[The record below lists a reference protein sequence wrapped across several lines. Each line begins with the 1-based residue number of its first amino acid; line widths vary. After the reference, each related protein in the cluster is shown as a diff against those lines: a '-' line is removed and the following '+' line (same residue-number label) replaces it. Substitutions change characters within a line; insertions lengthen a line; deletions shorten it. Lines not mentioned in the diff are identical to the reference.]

1 MKKKFIAAL
10 LLVCM
15 LAGLIPA
22 ELSALAASQT
32 VYVTANTLPVYK
44 SYSTSSKVLGT
55 MSYGESMTLL
65 ATNSSWAYVKNSS
78 GSTGYCKLSGIG
90 TSNPNKYNEKIY
102 INSSG
107 VKVYK
112 KPDTSSSVMM
122 TLSKNSS
129 YTAVAKTSDN
139 EWARLK
145 NGSAYGYVQMKYI
158 STSKVSD
165 DAPTLPDLTAKTVYI
180 SANTLNAYK
189 SASTSS
195 SVLGVMSYGE
205 SMTLLATS
213 GDWAQIRNSSGA
225 VGYCKL
231 SGLTTTNPNN
241 LDVLVYVSSASAKVY
256 KKPTTSADVLTTA
269 KQNDSFTAVAVTSD
283 SAWAR
288 VRSGS
293 SYGYIRVSDLS
304 ASEIDPDDPDAPDA
318 PLDATVY
325 VASNTL
331 PVYASAS
338 TSAKLLGTMSFG
350 ESMTLV
356 ALHSETWAQ
365 VRNSSGT
372 VGYCRI
378 DGLTTENPNIL
389 NMIIYITETGA
400 KLYAKPTTSANV
412 LGTLKQNAK
421 YTAVTITLDG
431 QWLRLKNGSS
441 YGYLQTDYAST
452 EEVDNPDPGLTG
464 TVYISAN
471 TLVAYSSPS
480 TSSKNLGTMSYGESM
495 TLLDVDGSW
504 AKIQNSSGAVGYC
517 KLDGLTT
524 VNPNNLNAT
533 IYVTETGAKLY
544 AKPTTSANVLGAL
557 KQNAQY
563 TCVAVTTDNVWLR
576 LKNGSAYGYLLA
588 DFASTEKVED
598 APSVTG
604 TVYISA
610 NTLVAYSS
618 PSTSSKSLGTMS
630 YGESMLL
637 LGVDDGWAK
646 IQNSSGA
653 VGYCKY
659 GGLTTVNPNSLNLT
673 MYAQSNGVKLY
684 AKPLTTTTVS
694 KTVNLNDS
702 MTVVAVTEDGVW
714 ARVSLGSGKYAYV
727 QTKSIAESKLN
738 GDSGEITDI
747 SKKTV
752 YISATTLAVYAS
764 TSTSSASLGTMSF
777 GESLSCTGVN
787 STWARVVNSS
797 GTVGYCK
804 LSGLSDTNPNTYNV
818 TLYAQSSGVKVYS
831 KASTSSTVLST
842 LSLNAKVNGVAINE
856 DKSWIRLKNDS
867 GSYGYVQAS
876 DVATSPDSGSSSNA
890 TINKV
895 IALAKAQSGKPYVY
909 GTTGPNSFDC
919 SGFTYYVFKNAA
931 GVTLKRT
938 SESQGYDSAYA
949 KISAISDLKVGDL
962 VFFNTNSD
970 DADLCDHVGIY
981 LGSGSFIHASSAG
994 GKVITSSLNSGYY
1007 NRTYSWGRRVL

>member
-1 MKKKFIAAL
+1 MKRKFIAVL
-10 LLVCM
+10 LLVCV

-32 VYVTANTLPVYK
+32 VYVTAYTLPVYK
-44 SYSTSSKVLGT
+44 TYSTSSKVLGT

-65 ATNSSWAYVKNSS
+65 ATNSSWAYVKNSA
-78 GSTGYCKLSGIG
+78 GATGYCKLSGIG
-90 TSNPNKYNEKIY
+90 TSNPNKYSEKIY
-102 INSSG
+102 INSSN

-112 KPDTSSSVMM
+112 KPDTSSGVMM
-122 TLSKNSS
+122 TLSKNAS
-129 YTAVAKTSDN
+129 YTAVAKTPDN

-158 STSKVSD
+158 STSKVDD
-165 DAPTLPDLTAKTVYI
+165 DAPSTPDLTTKTVYI

-189 SASTSS
+189 SASSS
-195 SVLGVMSYGE
+195 SKVLGVMSYGE

-213 GDWAQIRNSSGA
+213 GDWAQIRNSANA

-231 SGLTTTNPNN
+231 SGLTATNPNN
-241 LDVLVYVSSASAKVY
+241 LDVRVYVSSASAKIY
-256 KKPTTSADVLTTA
+256 KKPSTSADVLTTV
-269 KQNDSFTAVAVTSD
+269 KLNDSFTAVAITAD

-288 VRSGS
+288 VKSGS
-293 SYGYIRVSDLS
+293 SYGYIQASKLS
-304 ASEIDPDDPDAPDA
+304 ASETEPEEPDEPDI
-318 PLDATVY
+318 PLV
-325 VASNTL
+325 S
-331 PVYASAS
+331 
-338 TSAKLLGTMSFG
+338 
-350 ESMTLV
+350 
-356 ALHSETWAQ
+356 
-365 VRNSSGT
+365 
-372 VGYCRI
+372 
-378 DGLTTENPNIL
+378 
-389 NMIIYITETGA
+389 
-400 KLYAKPTTSANV
+400 
-412 LGTLKQNAK
+412 
-421 YTAVTITLDG
+421 
-431 QWLRLKNGSS
+431 
-441 YGYLQTDYAST
+441 
-452 EEVDNPDPGLTG
+452 

-480 TSSKNLGTMSYGESM
+480 TSSKNLGTMSYGERM
-495 TLLDVDGSW
+495 TLLGVDGSW

-517 KLDGLTT
+517 KLDGLTIE
-524 VNPNNLNAT
+524 NPNSLNTT

-544 AKPTTSANVLGAL
+544 AKPTTSATVLGTL
-557 KQNAQY
+557 KQNAKY
-563 TCVAVTTDNVWLR
+563 TAVAMTTDKVWLR
-576 LKNGSAYGYLLA
+576 LKNGSSYGYLLT
-588 DFASTEKVED
+588 DYASTKEVD
-598 APSVTG
+598 DPAPGVTG

-659 GGLTTVNPNSLNLT
+659 GGLTNVNPNNLNLT

-684 AKPLTTTTVS
+684 AKPLTTATVR
-694 KTVNLNDS
+694 KTINQGDS
-702 MTVVAVTEDGVW
+702 VTVIAFTGDGAW
-714 ARVSLGSGKYAYV
+714 ARVNLGSGKYAYA
-727 QTKSIAESKLN
+727 QTKSISETKPD
-738 GDSGEITDI
+738 GDDSGITDI
-747 SKKTV
+747 KKKTV

-764 TSTSSASLGTMSF
+764 PSTSSASLGTMSF

-787 STWARVVNSS
+787 STWARVMNSS
-797 GTVGYCK
+797 GALGYCK

-831 KASTSSTVLST
+831 KASTSSTVLTT
-842 LSLNAKVNGVAINE
+842 LSLNTKVTGVAINA

-876 DVATSPDSGSSSNA
+876 SVATTPDSGSTDSA
-890 TINKV
+890 TVNKV

-931 GVTLKRT
+931 GITLKRT
-938 SESQGYDSAYA
+938 SESQGYDSSYT
-949 KISAISDLKVGDL
+949 KISAISNLKVGDL

>member
-1 MKKKFIAAL
+1 MKRKFIAVL
-10 LLVCM
+10 LLVCV

-44 SYSTSSKVLGT
+44 TYSTSSKVLGT

-65 ATNSSWAYVKNSS
+65 ATNSSWAYVKNSA
-78 GSTGYCKLSGIG
+78 GATGYCKLSGIG
-90 TSNPNKYNEKIY
+90 SSNPNKYSEKIY
-102 INSSG
+102 INSSN

-112 KPDTSSSVMM
+112 KPDTSSGVMM
-122 TLSKNSS
+122 TLSKNAS
-129 YTAVAKTSDN
+129 YTAVAKTPDN

-158 STSKVSD
+158 STSKVDD
-165 DAPTLPDLTAKTVYI
+165 DAPSTPDLTTKTVYI

-195 SVLGVMSYGE
+195 KVLGVMSYGE

-213 GDWAQIRNSSGA
+213 GDWAQIRNSANA

-231 SGLTTTNPNN
+231 SGLTATNPNN
-241 LDVLVYVSSASAKVY
+241 LDVRVYVSSASAKVY
-256 KKPTTSADVLTTA
+256 KKPSTSADVLTTV
-269 KQNDSFTAVAVTSD
+269 KLNDSFTAVAITAD

-288 VRSGS
+288 VKSGS
-293 SYGYIRVSDLS
+293 SYGYIQASKLS
-304 ASEIDPDDPDAPDA
+304 ASETEPEEPDEPDI
-318 PLDATVY
+318 PLV
-325 VASNTL
+325 S
-331 PVYASAS
+331 
-338 TSAKLLGTMSFG
+338 
-350 ESMTLV
+350 
-356 ALHSETWAQ
+356 
-365 VRNSSGT
+365 
-372 VGYCRI
+372 
-378 DGLTTENPNIL
+378 
-389 NMIIYITETGA
+389 
-400 KLYAKPTTSANV
+400 
-412 LGTLKQNAK
+412 
-421 YTAVTITLDG
+421 
-431 QWLRLKNGSS
+431 
-441 YGYLQTDYAST
+441 
-452 EEVDNPDPGLTG
+452 

-480 TSSKNLGTMSYGESM
+480 TSSKNLGTMSYGERM
-495 TLLDVDGSW
+495 TLLGVDGSW

-517 KLDGLTT
+517 KLDGLTIE
-524 VNPNNLNAT
+524 NPNSLNTT

-544 AKPTTSANVLGAL
+544 AKPTTSATVLGTL
-557 KQNAQY
+557 KQNAKY
-563 TCVAVTTDNVWLR
+563 TAVAMTTDKVWLR
-576 LKNGSAYGYLLA
+576 LKNGSSYGYLLT
-588 DFASTEKVED
+588 DYASTKEVD
-598 APSVTG
+598 DPAPGVTG

-659 GGLTTVNPNSLNLT
+659 GGLTNVNPNNLNLT

-684 AKPLTTTTVS
+684 AKPLTTATVR
-694 KTVNLNDS
+694 KTINQGDS
-702 MTVVAVTEDGVW
+702 VTVIAFTGDGAW
-714 ARVSLGSGKYAYV
+714 ARVNLGSGKYAYA
-727 QTKSIAESKLN
+727 QTKSISETKPD
-738 GDSGEITDI
+738 GDDSGITDI
-747 SKKTV
+747 KKKTV

-764 TSTSSASLGTMSF
+764 PSTSSASLGTMSF

-787 STWARVVNSS
+787 STWARVMNSS
-797 GTVGYCK
+797 GALGYCK

-831 KASTSSTVLST
+831 KASTSSTVLTT
-842 LSLNAKVNGVAINE
+842 LSLNTKVTGVAINA

-876 DVATSPDSGSSSNA
+876 SVATTPDSGSTDSA
-890 TINKV
+890 TVNKV

-931 GVTLKRT
+931 GITLKRT
-938 SESQGYDSAYA
+938 SESQGYDSSYT
-949 KISAISDLKVGDL
+949 KISAISNLKVGDL

>member
-1 MKKKFIAAL
+1 MKRKFIAVL
-10 LLVCM
+10 LLVCV

-44 SYSTSSKVLGT
+44 TYSTSSKVLGT

-65 ATNSSWAYVKNSS
+65 ATNSSWAYVKNSA
-78 GSTGYCKLSGIG
+78 GATGYCKLSGIG
-90 TSNPNKYNEKIY
+90 TSNPNKYSEKIY
-102 INSSG
+102 INSSN

-122 TLSKNSS
+122 TLSKNAS

-158 STSKVSD
+158 STSKVDD
-165 DAPTLPDLTAKTVYI
+165 DAPSTPDLTSKTVYI

-195 SVLGVMSYGE
+195 KVLGVMSYGE

-213 GDWAQIRNSSGA
+213 GDWAQIRNSANA

-231 SGLTTTNPNN
+231 SGLTATNPNN
-241 LDVLVYVSSASAKVY
+241 LDVRVYVSSASAKIY
-256 KKPTTSADVLTTA
+256 KKPSTSADVLTTV
-269 KQNDSFTAVAVTSD
+269 KLNDSFTAVAITAD

-288 VRSGS
+288 VKSGS
-293 SYGYIRVSDLS
+293 SYGYIQASKLS
-304 ASEIDPDDPDAPDA
+304 ASETEPEEPDEPDI
-318 PLDATVY
+318 PLV
-325 VASNTL
+325 S
-331 PVYASAS
+331 
-338 TSAKLLGTMSFG
+338 
-350 ESMTLV
+350 
-356 ALHSETWAQ
+356 
-365 VRNSSGT
+365 
-372 VGYCRI
+372 
-378 DGLTTENPNIL
+378 
-389 NMIIYITETGA
+389 
-400 KLYAKPTTSANV
+400 
-412 LGTLKQNAK
+412 
-421 YTAVTITLDG
+421 
-431 QWLRLKNGSS
+431 
-441 YGYLQTDYAST
+441 
-452 EEVDNPDPGLTG
+452 

-495 TLLDVDGSW
+495 TLLGVDGS
-504 AKIQNSSGAVGYC
+504 
-517 KLDGLTT
+517 
-524 VNPNNLNAT
+524 
-533 IYVTETGAKLY
+533 
-544 AKPTTSANVLGAL
+544 
-557 KQNAQY
+557 
-563 TCVAVTTDNVWLR
+563 
-576 LKNGSAYGYLLA
+576 
-588 DFASTEKVED
+588 
-598 APSVTG
+598 
-604 TVYISA
+604 
-610 NTLVAYSS
+610 
-618 PSTSSKSLGTMS
+618 
-630 YGESMLL
+630 
-637 LGVDDGWAK
+637 WAK

-659 GGLTTVNPNSLNLT
+659 GGLTNVNPNNLNLT

-684 AKPLTTTTVS
+684 AKPLTTATVR
-694 KTVNLNDS
+694 KTINQGDS
-702 MTVVAVTEDGVW
+702 VTVIAVTGDGAW
-714 ARVSLGSGKYAYV
+714 ARVNLGSGKYAYA
-727 QTKSIAESKLN
+727 QTKSISETKPD
-738 GDSGEITDI
+738 GDDSGITDI
-747 SKKTV
+747 KKKTV

-764 TSTSSASLGTMSF
+764 PSTSSASLGTMSF

-797 GTVGYCK
+797 GALGYCK

-831 KASTSSTVLST
+831 KASTSSTVLTT
-842 LSLNAKVNGVAINE
+842 LSLNTKVTGVAINA

-876 DVATSPDSGSSSNA
+876 SVATTPDSGSTDSA
-890 TINKV
+890 TVNKV

-931 GVTLKRT
+931 GITLKRT
-938 SESQGYDSAYA
+938 SESQGYDSSYT
-949 KISAISDLKVGDL
+949 KISAISNLKVGDL

>member
-1 MKKKFIAAL
+1 MKRKFIAVL
-10 LLVCM
+10 LLVCI
-15 LAGLIPA
+15 LAGMIPA

-32 VYVTANTLPVYK
+32 VYVTAYTLPVYK
-44 SYSTSSKVLGT
+44 TYSTSSKVLGT

-65 ATNSSWAYVKNSS
+65 ATNSSWAYVKNSA
-78 GSTGYCKLSGIG
+78 GATGYCKLSGIG
-90 TSNPNKYNEKIY
+90 SSNPNKYSEKIY
-102 INSSG
+102 INSSN

-112 KPDTSSSVMM
+112 KPDTSSGVMM
-122 TLSKNSS
+122 TLSKNAS

-158 STSKVSD
+158 STSKVDD
-165 DAPTLPDLTAKTVYI
+165 DAPSTPDLTTKTVYI

-195 SVLGVMSYGE
+195 KVLGVMSYGE

-213 GDWAQIRNSSGA
+213 GDWAQIRNSANA

-241 LDVLVYVSSASAKVY
+241 LDVRVYVSSASAKIY
-256 KKPTTSADVLTTA
+256 KKPSTSADVLTTV
-269 KQNDSFTAVAVTSD
+269 KLNDSFTVVAITAD

-288 VRSGS
+288 VKSGS
-293 SYGYIRVSDLS
+293 SYGYIQASKLS
-304 ASEIDPDDPDAPDA
+304 ASETEPEEPDEPDI
-318 PLDATVY
+318 PLV
-325 VASNTL
+325 S
-331 PVYASAS
+331 
-338 TSAKLLGTMSFG
+338 
-350 ESMTLV
+350 
-356 ALHSETWAQ
+356 
-365 VRNSSGT
+365 
-372 VGYCRI
+372 
-378 DGLTTENPNIL
+378 
-389 NMIIYITETGA
+389 
-400 KLYAKPTTSANV
+400 
-412 LGTLKQNAK
+412 
-421 YTAVTITLDG
+421 
-431 QWLRLKNGSS
+431 
-441 YGYLQTDYAST
+441 
-452 EEVDNPDPGLTG
+452 

-480 TSSKNLGTMSYGESM
+480 TSSKNLGTMSYGERM
-495 TLLDVDGSW
+495 TLLGVDGSW

-517 KLDGLTT
+517 KLEGLTIE
-524 VNPNNLNAT
+524 NPNSLNTT

-544 AKPTTSANVLGAL
+544 AKPTTSATVLGTL
-557 KQNAQY
+557 KQNAKY
-563 TCVAVTTDNVWLR
+563 TAVAMTTDKVWLR
-576 LKNGSAYGYLLA
+576 LKNGSSYGYLLT
-588 DFASTEKVED
+588 DYASTEEVD
-598 APSVTG
+598 DPAPGVTG

-653 VGYCKY
+653 VGYCKF
-659 GGLTTVNPNSLNLT
+659 GGLTNVNPNNLNLT

-684 AKPLTTTTVS
+684 AKPLTTATVR
-694 KTVNLNDS
+694 KTINQGDS
-702 MTVVAVTEDGVW
+702 VTVIAVTGDGAW
-714 ARVSLGSGKYAYV
+714 ARVNLGSGKYAYA
-727 QTKSIAESKLN
+727 QTKSISETKPD
-738 GDSGEITDI
+738 GDDSGITDI
-747 SKKTV
+747 KKKTV

-764 TSTSSASLGTMSF
+764 PSTSSASLGTMSF
-777 GESLSCTGVN
+777 GESLSCNGVN
-787 STWARVVNSS
+787 STWARVMNSS
-797 GTVGYCK
+797 GALGYCK

-831 KASTSSTVLST
+831 KASTSSTVLTT
-842 LSLNAKVNGVAINE
+842 LSLNTKVTGVAINA

-876 DVATSPDSGSSSNA
+876 SVATTPDSGSTDSA
-890 TINKV
+890 TVNKV

-931 GVTLKRT
+931 GITLKRT
-938 SESQGYDSAYA
+938 SESQGYDSSYT
-949 KISAISDLKVGDL
+949 KISAISNLKVGDL

>member
-1 MKKKFIAAL
+1 MKRKFIAVL
-10 LLVCM
+10 LLVCV

-32 VYVTANTLPVYK
+32 VYVTAYTLPVYK
-44 SYSTSSKVLGT
+44 TYSTSSKVLGT

-65 ATNSSWAYVKNSS
+65 ATNSSWGYVKNSA
-78 GSTGYCKLSGIG
+78 GATGYCKLSGIG
-90 TSNPNKYNEKIY
+90 SSNPNKYSEKIY
-102 INSSG
+102 INSSN

-112 KPDTSSSVMM
+112 KPDTSSGVMM
-122 TLSKNSS
+122 TLSKNAS
-129 YTAVAKTSDN
+129 YTAVAKTPDN

-158 STSKVSD
+158 STSKVDD
-165 DAPTLPDLTAKTVYI
+165 DAPSTPDLTTKTVYI

-189 SASTSS
+189 SASSS
-195 SVLGVMSYGE
+195 SKVLGVMSYGE

-213 GDWAQIRNSSGA
+213 GDWAQIRNSANA

-231 SGLTTTNPNN
+231 SGLTATNPNN
-241 LDVLVYVSSASAKVY
+241 LDVRVYVSSASAKVY
-256 KKPTTSADVLTTA
+256 KKPSTSADVLTTV
-269 KQNDSFTAVAVTSD
+269 KLNDSFTAVAITAD

-288 VRSGS
+288 VKSGS
-293 SYGYIRVSDLS
+293 SYGYIQASKLS
-304 ASEIDPDDPDAPDA
+304 ASETEPEEPDEPDI
-318 PLDATVY
+318 PLV
-325 VASNTL
+325 S
-331 PVYASAS
+331 
-338 TSAKLLGTMSFG
+338 
-350 ESMTLV
+350 
-356 ALHSETWAQ
+356 
-365 VRNSSGT
+365 
-372 VGYCRI
+372 
-378 DGLTTENPNIL
+378 
-389 NMIIYITETGA
+389 
-400 KLYAKPTTSANV
+400 
-412 LGTLKQNAK
+412 
-421 YTAVTITLDG
+421 
-431 QWLRLKNGSS
+431 
-441 YGYLQTDYAST
+441 
-452 EEVDNPDPGLTG
+452 

-480 TSSKNLGTMSYGESM
+480 TSSKNLGTMSYGERM
-495 TLLDVDGSW
+495 TLLGVDGSW

-517 KLDGLTT
+517 KLDGLTIE
-524 VNPNNLNAT
+524 NPNSLNTT

-544 AKPTTSANVLGAL
+544 AKPTTSATVLGTL
-557 KQNAQY
+557 KQNAKY
-563 TCVAVTTDNVWLR
+563 TAVAMTTDKVWLR
-576 LKNGSAYGYLLA
+576 LKNGSSYGYLLT
-588 DFASTEKVED
+588 DYASTKEVD
-598 APSVTG
+598 DPAPGVTG

-659 GGLTTVNPNSLNLT
+659 GGLTNVNPNNLNLT

-684 AKPLTTTTVS
+684 AKPLTTATVR
-694 KTVNLNDS
+694 KTINQGDS
-702 MTVVAVTEDGVW
+702 VTVIAVTGDGAW
-714 ARVSLGSGKYAYV
+714 ARVNLGSGKYAYA
-727 QTKSIAESKLN
+727 QTKSISETKPD
-738 GDSGEITDI
+738 GDDSGITDI
-747 SKKTV
+747 KKKTV

-764 TSTSSASLGTMSF
+764 PSTSSASLGTMSF

-787 STWARVVNSS
+787 STWARVMNSS
-797 GTVGYCK
+797 GALGYCK

-831 KASTSSTVLST
+831 KASTSSTVLTT
-842 LSLNAKVNGVAINE
+842 LSLNTKVTGVAINA

-876 DVATSPDSGSSSNA
+876 SVATTPDSGSTDSA
-890 TINKV
+890 TVNKV

-931 GVTLKRT
+931 GITLKRT
-938 SESQGYDSAYA
+938 SESQGYDSSYT
-949 KISAISDLKVGDL
+949 KISAISNLKVGDL

>member
-1 MKKKFIAAL
+1 MKRKFIAVL
-10 LLVCM
+10 LLVCV

-32 VYVTANTLPVYK
+32 VYVTAYTLPVYK
-44 SYSTSSKVLGT
+44 TYSTSSKVLGT

-65 ATNSSWAYVKNSS
+65 ATNSSWAYVKNSA
-78 GSTGYCKLSGIG
+78 GATGYCKLSGIG
-90 TSNPNKYNEKIY
+90 TSNPNKYSEKIY
-102 INSSG
+102 INSSN

-112 KPDTSSSVMM
+112 KPDTSSGVMM
-122 TLSKNSS
+122 TLSKNAS
-129 YTAVAKTSDN
+129 YTAVAKTPDN

-158 STSKVSD
+158 STSKVDD
-165 DAPTLPDLTAKTVYI
+165 DAPSTPDLTTKTVYI

-189 SASTSS
+189 SASSS
-195 SVLGVMSYGE
+195 SKVLGVMSYGE

-213 GDWAQIRNSSGA
+213 GDWAQIRNSANA

-231 SGLTTTNPNN
+231 SGLTATNPNN
-241 LDVLVYVSSASAKVY
+241 LDVRVYVSSASAKVY
-256 KKPTTSADVLTTA
+256 KKPSTSADVLTTV
-269 KQNDSFTAVAVTSD
+269 KLNDSFTAVAITAD

-288 VRSGS
+288 VKSGS
-293 SYGYIRVSDLS
+293 SYGYIQASKLS
-304 ASEIDPDDPDAPDA
+304 ASETEPEEPDEPDI
-318 PLDATVY
+318 PLV
-325 VASNTL
+325 S
-331 PVYASAS
+331 
-338 TSAKLLGTMSFG
+338 
-350 ESMTLV
+350 
-356 ALHSETWAQ
+356 
-365 VRNSSGT
+365 
-372 VGYCRI
+372 
-378 DGLTTENPNIL
+378 
-389 NMIIYITETGA
+389 
-400 KLYAKPTTSANV
+400 
-412 LGTLKQNAK
+412 
-421 YTAVTITLDG
+421 
-431 QWLRLKNGSS
+431 
-441 YGYLQTDYAST
+441 
-452 EEVDNPDPGLTG
+452 

-480 TSSKNLGTMSYGESM
+480 TSSKNLGTMSYGERM
-495 TLLDVDGSW
+495 TLLGVDGSW

-517 KLDGLTT
+517 KLDGLTIE
-524 VNPNNLNAT
+524 NPNSLNTT

-544 AKPTTSANVLGAL
+544 AKPTTSATVLGTL
-557 KQNAQY
+557 KQNAKY
-563 TCVAVTTDNVWLR
+563 TAVAMTTDKVWLR
-576 LKNGSAYGYLLA
+576 LKNGSSYGYLLT
-588 DFASTEKVED
+588 DYASTKEVD
-598 APSVTG
+598 DPAPGVTG

-659 GGLTTVNPNSLNLT
+659 GGLTNVNPNNLNLT

-684 AKPLTTTTVS
+684 AKPLTTATVR
-694 KTVNLNDS
+694 KTINQGDS
-702 MTVVAVTEDGVW
+702 VTVIAFTGDGAW
-714 ARVSLGSGKYAYV
+714 ARVNLGSGKYAYA
-727 QTKSIAESKLN
+727 QTKSISETKPD
-738 GDSGEITDI
+738 GDDSGITDI
-747 SKKTV
+747 KKKTV

-764 TSTSSASLGTMSF
+764 PSTSSASLGTMSF

-787 STWARVVNSS
+787 STWARVMNSS
-797 GTVGYCK
+797 GALGYCK

-831 KASTSSTVLST
+831 KASTSSTVLTT
-842 LSLNAKVNGVAINE
+842 LSLNTKVTGVAINA

-876 DVATSPDSGSSSNA
+876 SVATTPDSGSTDSA
-890 TINKV
+890 TVNKV

-931 GVTLKRT
+931 GITLKRT
-938 SESQGYDSAYA
+938 SESQGYDSSYT
-949 KISAISDLKVGDL
+949 KISAISNLKVGDL

>member
-1 MKKKFIAAL
+1 MKRKFIAAL
-10 LLVCM
+10 LLVCV

-44 SYSTSSKVLGT
+44 TYSTSSKVLGT

-90 TSNPNKYNEKIY
+90 TSNPNKYDEKIY
-102 INSSG
+102 INSSN

-122 TLSKNSS
+122 TLSKNAS
-129 YTAVAKTSDN
+129 YTAVARTSDN

-158 STSKVSD
+158 STSKVDD
-165 DAPTLPDLTAKTVYI
+165 DAPSTPDLTSKTVFI

-195 SVLGVMSYGE
+195 KVLGVMSYGE

-213 GDWAQIRNSSGA
+213 GDWAQIRNSANA

-231 SGLTTTNPNN
+231 SGLTATNPNN
-241 LDVLVYVSSASAKVY
+241 LDVRVYVSSASAKVY
-256 KKPTTSADVLTTA
+256 KKPTTSAGVLTTA
-269 KQNDSFTAVAVTSD
+269 KQNDSFTAVAITAD

-288 VRSGS
+288 VKSGS
-293 SYGYIRVSDLS
+293 SYGYIQASSLS
-304 ASEIDPDDPDAPDA
+304 ASETEPEEPDEPEK
-318 PLDATVY
+318 PLV
-325 VASNTL
+325 S
-331 PVYASAS
+331 
-338 TSAKLLGTMSFG
+338 
-350 ESMTLV
+350 
-356 ALHSETWAQ
+356 
-365 VRNSSGT
+365 
-372 VGYCRI
+372 
-378 DGLTTENPNIL
+378 
-389 NMIIYITETGA
+389 
-400 KLYAKPTTSANV
+400 
-412 LGTLKQNAK
+412 
-421 YTAVTITLDG
+421 
-431 QWLRLKNGSS
+431 
-441 YGYLQTDYAST
+441 
-452 EEVDNPDPGLTG
+452 

-504 AKIQNSSGAVGYC
+504 AKIQNSAGAVGYC
-517 KLDGLTT
+517 KLSGLTT
-524 VNPNNLNAT
+524 ENPNTLNTT
-533 IYVTETGAKLY
+533 IYITETGAKLY
-544 AKPTTSANVLGAL
+544 AKPTTSATVLGTL
-557 KQNAQY
+557 KQNAKY
-563 TCVAVTTDNVWLR
+563 TAVAMTTDKVWLR
-576 LKNGSAYGYLLA
+576 LKNGSSYGYLLT
-588 DFASTEKVED
+588 DYASTEEVD
-598 APSVTG
+598 DPTPGVTG

-653 VGYCKY
+653 VGYCKF
-659 GGLTTVNPNSLNLT
+659 GGLTNVNPNNLNLT

-684 AKPLTTTTVS
+684 AKPLTTATVS
-694 KTVNLNDS
+694 KTINQGDS
-702 MTVVAVTEDGVW
+702 VTVIAVTGDGAW
-714 ARVSLGSGKYAYV
+714 ARVNLGSGKYAYV
-727 QTKSIAESKLN
+727 QTKYISETKPD
-738 GDSGEITDI
+738 GDDSGITDI
-747 SKKTV
+747 KKKTV

-764 TSTSSASLGTMSF
+764 PSTSSASLGTMSF

-797 GTVGYCK
+797 GALGYCK

-818 TLYAQSSGVKVYS
+818 TLYTQSSGVKVYA
-831 KASTSSTVLST
+831 KASTSSTVLTT
-842 LSLNAKVNGVAINE
+842 LSLNAKVTGVAINA
-856 DKSWIRLKNDS
+856 DKTWIRLKNDS
-867 GSYGYVQAS
+867 GTYGYVQAGS
-876 DVATSPDSGSSSNA
+876 VATTPDNGSSA
-890 TINKV
+890 TVNKV

-938 SESQGYDSAYA
+938 SESQGYDSSYT

>member
-1 MKKKFIAAL
+1 MKRKFIAVL
-10 LLVCM
+10 LLVCV

-44 SYSTSSKVLGT
+44 TYSTSSKVLGT

-65 ATNSSWAYVKNSS
+65 ATNSSWAYVKNSA
-78 GSTGYCKLSGIG
+78 GATGYCKLSGIG
-90 TSNPNKYNEKIY
+90 TSNPNKYSEKIY
-102 INSSG
+102 INSSN

-112 KPDTSSSVMM
+112 KPDTSSGVMM
-122 TLSKNSS
+122 TLSKNAS

-158 STSKVSD
+158 STSKVDD
-165 DAPTLPDLTAKTVYI
+165 DAPTTPDLTTKTVYI

-189 SASTSS
+189 RASTSS

-213 GDWAQIRNSSGA
+213 GSWAQIRNSANA

-241 LDVLVYVSSASAKVY
+241 LDVRVYVSSASAKVY
-256 KKPTTSADVLTTA
+256 KKPTTSAGVLTTV
-269 KQNDSFTAVAVTSD
+269 KQNDSFTAVAITTD

-288 VRSGS
+288 VKSGS
-293 SYGYIRVSDLS
+293 SYGYIQTSSLS
-304 ASEIDPDDPDAPDA
+304 
-318 PLDATVY
+318 
-325 VASNTL
+325 
-331 PVYASAS
+331 
-338 TSAKLLGTMSFG
+338 
-350 ESMTLV
+350 
-356 ALHSETWAQ
+356 
-365 VRNSSGT
+365 
-372 VGYCRI
+372 
-378 DGLTTENPNIL
+378 TTESEPD
-389 NMIIYITETGA
+389 EPDEPE
-400 KLYAKPTTSANV
+400 KPLVS
-412 LGTLKQNAK
+412 
-421 YTAVTITLDG
+421 
-431 QWLRLKNGSS
+431 
-441 YGYLQTDYAST
+441 
-452 EEVDNPDPGLTG
+452 

-517 KLDGLTT
+517 KLSGLTT
-524 VNPNNLNAT
+524 ENPNTLNTT

-544 AKPTTSANVLGAL
+544 AKPTTSATVLGTL
-557 KQNAQY
+557 KQNARY
-563 TCVAVTTDNVWLR
+563 TAVAMTTDKVWLR
-576 LKNGSAYGYLLA
+576 LKNGSSYGYLLT
-588 DFASTEKVED
+588 DYASTEEVD
-598 APSVTG
+598 DPDPGVTG

-637 LGVDDGWAK
+637 LVVDDGWAK

-659 GGLTTVNPNSLNLT
+659 GGLTSVNPNNLNLT

-684 AKPLTTTTVS
+684 AKPLTTATVS
-694 KTVNLNDS
+694 KTINQGDS
-702 MTVVAVTEDGVW
+702 VTVIAVTGDSVW
-714 ARVSLGSGKYAYV
+714 ARVNLGSGKYAYV
-727 QTKSIAESKLN
+727 QTKSISETKPD
-738 GDSGEITDI
+738 GDDSGITDI
-747 SKKTV
+747 KKKTV

-764 TSTSSASLGTMSF
+764 PSTSSASLGTMSF
-777 GESLSCTGVN
+777 GESLSCDGVN
-787 STWARVVNSS
+787 STWARVINSS

-804 LSGLSDTNPNTYNV
+804 LSGLTDTDPNTYNV

-831 KASTSSTVLST
+831 KASTSSTVLTT
-842 LSLNAKVNGVAINE
+842 LSLNAKVTGVAINA
-856 DKSWIRLKNDS
+856 DKTWIRLKTDS
-867 GSYGYVQAS
+867 GTYGYVQAS
-876 DVATSPDSGSSSNA
+876 SVATTPDSGSTDSA
-890 TINKV
+890 TVNKV

-938 SESQGYDSAYA
+938 SESQGYDSSYT

>member
-1 MKKKFIAAL
+1 MKRKFIAVL
-10 LLVCM
+10 LLVCV

-44 SYSTSSKVLGT
+44 TYSTSSKVLGT

-65 ATNSSWAYVKNSS
+65 ATNSSWAYVKNSA
-78 GSTGYCKLSGIG
+78 GATGYCKLSGIG
-90 TSNPNKYNEKIY
+90 TSNPNKYSEKIY
-102 INSSG
+102 INSSN

-122 TLSKNSS
+122 TLSKNAS
-129 YTAVAKTSDN
+129 YTAVAKTPDN

-158 STSKVSD
+158 STSKVDD
-165 DAPTLPDLTAKTVYI
+165 DAPSTPDLTTKTVYI

-189 SASTSS
+189 SASSS
-195 SVLGVMSYGE
+195 SKVLGVMSYGE

-213 GDWAQIRNSSGA
+213 GSWAQIRNSANA

-231 SGLTTTNPNN
+231 SGLTATNPNN
-241 LDVLVYVSSASAKVY
+241 LDVRVYVSSASAKVY
-256 KKPTTSADVLTTA
+256 KKPTTSAAVLTTA
-269 KQNDSFTAVAVTSD
+269 KLNDSFTAVAITAD

-288 VRSGS
+288 VKSGS
-293 SYGYIRVSDLS
+293 SYGYIQVSKLS
-304 ASEIDPDDPDAPDA
+304 ASETEPEEPDEPDI
-318 PLDATVY
+318 PLV
-325 VASNTL
+325 S
-331 PVYASAS
+331 
-338 TSAKLLGTMSFG
+338 
-350 ESMTLV
+350 
-356 ALHSETWAQ
+356 
-365 VRNSSGT
+365 
-372 VGYCRI
+372 
-378 DGLTTENPNIL
+378 
-389 NMIIYITETGA
+389 
-400 KLYAKPTTSANV
+400 
-412 LGTLKQNAK
+412 
-421 YTAVTITLDG
+421 
-431 QWLRLKNGSS
+431 
-441 YGYLQTDYAST
+441 
-452 EEVDNPDPGLTG
+452 

-480 TSSKNLGTMSYGESM
+480 TSSKNLGTMSYGERM
-495 TLLDVDGSW
+495 TLLGVDGSW

-517 KLDGLTT
+517 KLDGLTIE
-524 VNPNNLNAT
+524 NPNSLNTT

-544 AKPTTSANVLGAL
+544 AKPTTSATVLGTL
-557 KQNAQY
+557 KQNAKY
-563 TCVAVTTDNVWLR
+563 TAVAMTTDKVWLR
-576 LKNGSAYGYLLA
+576 LKNGSSYGYLLT
-588 DFASTEKVED
+588 DYASTDEVD
-598 APSVTG
+598 DPAPGVTG

-653 VGYCKY
+653 VGYCKF
-659 GGLTTVNPNSLNLT
+659 GGLTNVNPNNLNLT

-684 AKPLTTTTVS
+684 AKPLTTATVR
-694 KTVNLNDS
+694 KTINQGDS
-702 MTVVAVTEDGVW
+702 VTVIAVTGDGAW
-714 ARVSLGSGKYAYV
+714 ARVNLGSGKYAYA
-727 QTKSIAESKLN
+727 QTKSISETKPD
-738 GDSGEITDI
+738 GDDSGITDI
-747 SKKTV
+747 KKKTV

-764 TSTSSASLGTMSF
+764 PSTSSASLGTMSF

-797 GTVGYCK
+797 GALGYCK

-818 TLYAQSSGVKVYS
+818 ALYAQSSGVKVYS
-831 KASTSSTVLST
+831 KASTSSTVLTT
-842 LSLNAKVNGVAINE
+842 LSLNAKVTGVAINA

-876 DVATSPDSGSSSNA
+876 SVATTPDSGSTDSA
-890 TINKV
+890 TVNKV

-938 SESQGYDSAYA
+938 SESQGYDSSYT
-949 KISAISDLKVGDL
+949 KISAISNLKVGDL

>member
-1 MKKKFIAAL
+1 MKRKFIAVL
-10 LLVCM
+10 LLVCI
-15 LAGLIPA
+15 LAGMIPA

-44 SYSTSSKVLGT
+44 TYSTSSKVLGT

-65 ATNSSWAYVKNSS
+65 ATNSSWAYVKNSA
-78 GSTGYCKLSGIG
+78 GATGYCKLSGIG
-90 TSNPNKYNEKIY
+90 SSNPNKYSEKIY
-102 INSSG
+102 INSSN

-112 KPDTSSSVMM
+112 KPDTSSGVMM
-122 TLSKNSS
+122 TLSKNAS
-129 YTAVAKTSDN
+129 YTAVAKTPDN

-158 STSKVSD
+158 STSKVDD
-165 DAPTLPDLTAKTVYI
+165 DAPSTLDLTTKTVYI

-195 SVLGVMSYGE
+195 KVLGVMSYGE

-213 GDWAQIRNSSGA
+213 GDWAQIRNSANA

-231 SGLTTTNPNN
+231 SGLTATNPNN
-241 LDVLVYVSSASAKVY
+241 LDVRVYVSSASAKIY
-256 KKPTTSADVLTTA
+256 KKPSTSADVLTIV
-269 KQNDSFTAVAVTSD
+269 KLNDSFTAVAITAD

-288 VRSGS
+288 VKSGS
-293 SYGYIRVSDLS
+293 SYGYIQASKLS
-304 ASEIDPDDPDAPDA
+304 ASETEPEEPDEPDI
-318 PLDATVY
+318 PLV
-325 VASNTL
+325 S
-331 PVYASAS
+331 
-338 TSAKLLGTMSFG
+338 
-350 ESMTLV
+350 
-356 ALHSETWAQ
+356 
-365 VRNSSGT
+365 
-372 VGYCRI
+372 
-378 DGLTTENPNIL
+378 
-389 NMIIYITETGA
+389 
-400 KLYAKPTTSANV
+400 
-412 LGTLKQNAK
+412 
-421 YTAVTITLDG
+421 
-431 QWLRLKNGSS
+431 
-441 YGYLQTDYAST
+441 
-452 EEVDNPDPGLTG
+452 

-480 TSSKNLGTMSYGESM
+480 TSSKNLGTMSYGERM
-495 TLLDVDGSW
+495 TLLGVDGSW

-517 KLDGLTT
+517 KLEGLTIE
-524 VNPNNLNAT
+524 NPNSLNTT

-544 AKPTTSANVLGAL
+544 AKPTTSATVLGTL
-557 KQNAQY
+557 KQNAKY
-563 TCVAVTTDNVWLR
+563 TAVAMTTDKVWLR
-576 LKNGSAYGYLLA
+576 LKNGSSYGYLLT
-588 DFASTEKVED
+588 DYASTEEVD
-598 APSVTG
+598 DPAPGVTG

-659 GGLTTVNPNSLNLT
+659 GGLTNVNPNNLNLT

-684 AKPLTTTTVS
+684 AKPLTTATVR
-694 KTVNLNDS
+694 KTINQGDS
-702 MTVVAVTEDGVW
+702 VTVIAVTGDGAW
-714 ARVSLGSGKYAYV
+714 ARVNLGSGKYAYA
-727 QTKSIAESKLN
+727 QTKSISETKPD
-738 GDSGEITDI
+738 GDDSGITDI
-747 SKKTV
+747 KKKTV

-764 TSTSSASLGTMSF
+764 PSTSSASLGTMSF
-777 GESLSCTGVN
+777 GESLSCTGLN

-797 GTVGYCK
+797 GALGYCK

-831 KASTSSTVLST
+831 KASTSSTVLTT
-842 LSLNAKVNGVAINE
+842 LSLNAKVTGVAINA

-876 DVATSPDSGSSSNA
+876 SVATTPDSGSTDSA
-890 TINKV
+890 TVNKV

-931 GVTLKRT
+931 GITLKRT
-938 SESQGYDSAYA
+938 SESQGYDSSYT
-949 KISAISDLKVGDL
+949 KISAISNLKVGDL

>member
-1 MKKKFIAAL
+1 MKRKFIAVL
-10 LLVCM
+10 LLVCV

-44 SYSTSSKVLGT
+44 TYSTSSKVLGT

-65 ATNSSWAYVKNSS
+65 ATNSSWAYVKNSA
-78 GSTGYCKLSGIG
+78 GATGYCKLSGIG
-90 TSNPNKYNEKIY
+90 TSNPNKYSEKIY
-102 INSSG
+102 INSSN

-112 KPDTSSSVMM
+112 KPDTSSGVMM
-122 TLSKNSS
+122 TLSKNAS
-129 YTAVAKTSDN
+129 YTAVAKTPDN

-158 STSKVSD
+158 STSKVDD
-165 DAPTLPDLTAKTVYI
+165 DAPSTPDLTTKTVYI

-189 SASTSS
+189 SASSS
-195 SVLGVMSYGE
+195 SKVLGVMSYGE

-213 GDWAQIRNSSGA
+213 GDWAQIRNSANA

-231 SGLTTTNPNN
+231 SGLTATNPNN
-241 LDVLVYVSSASAKVY
+241 LDVRVYVSSASAKVY
-256 KKPTTSADVLTTA
+256 KKPSTSADVLTTV
-269 KQNDSFTAVAVTSD
+269 KLNDSFTAVAITAD

-288 VRSGS
+288 VKSGS
-293 SYGYIRVSDLS
+293 SYGYIQASKLS
-304 ASEIDPDDPDAPDA
+304 ASETEPEEPDEPDI
-318 PLDATVY
+318 PLV
-325 VASNTL
+325 S
-331 PVYASAS
+331 
-338 TSAKLLGTMSFG
+338 
-350 ESMTLV
+350 
-356 ALHSETWAQ
+356 
-365 VRNSSGT
+365 
-372 VGYCRI
+372 
-378 DGLTTENPNIL
+378 
-389 NMIIYITETGA
+389 
-400 KLYAKPTTSANV
+400 
-412 LGTLKQNAK
+412 
-421 YTAVTITLDG
+421 
-431 QWLRLKNGSS
+431 
-441 YGYLQTDYAST
+441 
-452 EEVDNPDPGLTG
+452 

-480 TSSKNLGTMSYGESM
+480 TSSKNLGTMSYGERM
-495 TLLDVDGSW
+495 TLLGVDGSW

-517 KLDGLTT
+517 KLDGLTIE
-524 VNPNNLNAT
+524 NPNSLNTT

-544 AKPTTSANVLGAL
+544 AKPTTSATVLGTL
-557 KQNAQY
+557 KQNAKY
-563 TCVAVTTDNVWLR
+563 TAVAMTTDKVWLR
-576 LKNGSAYGYLLA
+576 LKNGSSYGYLLT
-588 DFASTEKVED
+588 DYASTKEVD
-598 APSVTG
+598 DPAPGVTG

-659 GGLTTVNPNSLNLT
+659 GGLTNVNPNNLNLT

-684 AKPLTTTTVS
+684 AKPLTTATVR
-694 KTVNLNDS
+694 KTINQGDS
-702 MTVVAVTEDGVW
+702 VTVIAFTGDGAW
-714 ARVSLGSGKYAYV
+714 ARVNLGSGKYAYA
-727 QTKSIAESKLN
+727 QTKSISETKPD
-738 GDSGEITDI
+738 GDDSGITDI
-747 SKKTV
+747 KKKTV

-764 TSTSSASLGTMSF
+764 PSTSSASLGTMSF

-787 STWARVVNSS
+787 STWARVMNSS
-797 GTVGYCK
+797 GALGYCK

-831 KASTSSTVLST
+831 KASTSSTVLTT
-842 LSLNAKVNGVAINE
+842 LSLNTKVTGVAINA

-876 DVATSPDSGSSSNA
+876 SVATTPDSGSTDSA
-890 TINKV
+890 TVNKV

-931 GVTLKRT
+931 GITLKRT
-938 SESQGYDSAYA
+938 SESQGYDSSYT
-949 KISAISDLKVGDL
+949 KISAISNLKVGDL

>member
-1 MKKKFIAAL
+1 M
-10 LLVCM
+10 
-15 LAGLIPA
+15 
-22 ELSALAASQT
+22 
-32 VYVTANTLPVYK
+32 YK
-44 SYSTSSKVLGT
+44 TYSTSSKVLGT

-65 ATNSSWAYVKNSS
+65 ATNSSWAYVKNSA
-78 GSTGYCKLSGIG
+78 GATGYCKLSGIG
-90 TSNPNKYNEKIY
+90 TSNPNKYSEKIY
-102 INSSG
+102 INSSN

-112 KPDTSSSVMM
+112 KPDTSSGVMM
-122 TLSKNSS
+122 TLSKNAS
-129 YTAVAKTSDN
+129 YTAVAKTPDN

-158 STSKVSD
+158 STSKVDD
-165 DAPTLPDLTAKTVYI
+165 DAPSTPDLTTKTVYI

-189 SASTSS
+189 SASSS
-195 SVLGVMSYGE
+195 SKVLGVMSYGE

-213 GDWAQIRNSSGA
+213 GDWAQIRNSANA

-231 SGLTTTNPNN
+231 SGLTATNPNN
-241 LDVLVYVSSASAKVY
+241 LDVRVYVSSASAKVY
-256 KKPTTSADVLTTA
+256 KKPSTSADVLTTV
-269 KQNDSFTAVAVTSD
+269 KLNDSFTAVAITAD

-288 VRSGS
+288 VKSGS
-293 SYGYIRVSDLS
+293 SYGYIQASKLS
-304 ASEIDPDDPDAPDA
+304 ASETEPEEPDEPDI
-318 PLDATVY
+318 PLV
-325 VASNTL
+325 S
-331 PVYASAS
+331 
-338 TSAKLLGTMSFG
+338 
-350 ESMTLV
+350 
-356 ALHSETWAQ
+356 
-365 VRNSSGT
+365 
-372 VGYCRI
+372 
-378 DGLTTENPNIL
+378 
-389 NMIIYITETGA
+389 
-400 KLYAKPTTSANV
+400 
-412 LGTLKQNAK
+412 
-421 YTAVTITLDG
+421 
-431 QWLRLKNGSS
+431 
-441 YGYLQTDYAST
+441 
-452 EEVDNPDPGLTG
+452 

-480 TSSKNLGTMSYGESM
+480 TSSKNLGTMSYGERM
-495 TLLDVDGSW
+495 TLLGVDGSW

-517 KLDGLTT
+517 KLDGLTIE
-524 VNPNNLNAT
+524 NPNSLNTT

-544 AKPTTSANVLGAL
+544 AKPTTSATVLGTL
-557 KQNAQY
+557 KQNAKY
-563 TCVAVTTDNVWLR
+563 TAVAMTTDKVWLR
-576 LKNGSAYGYLLA
+576 LKNGSSYGYLLT
-588 DFASTEKVED
+588 DYASTKEVD
-598 APSVTG
+598 DPAPGVTG

-659 GGLTTVNPNSLNLT
+659 GGLTNVNPNNLNLT

-684 AKPLTTTTVS
+684 AKPLTTATVR
-694 KTVNLNDS
+694 KTINQGDS
-702 MTVVAVTEDGVW
+702 VTVIAFTGDGAW
-714 ARVSLGSGKYAYV
+714 ARVNLGSGKYAYA
-727 QTKSIAESKLN
+727 QTKSISETKPD
-738 GDSGEITDI
+738 GDDSGITDI
-747 SKKTV
+747 KKKTV

-764 TSTSSASLGTMSF
+764 PSTSSASLGTMSF

-787 STWARVVNSS
+787 STWARVMNSS
-797 GTVGYCK
+797 GALGYCK

-831 KASTSSTVLST
+831 KASTSSTVLTT
-842 LSLNAKVNGVAINE
+842 LSLNAKVTGVAINA

-876 DVATSPDSGSSSNA
+876 SVATTPDSGSTDSA
-890 TINKV
+890 TVNKV

-931 GVTLKRT
+931 GITLKRT
-938 SESQGYDSAYA
+938 SESQGYDSSYT
-949 KISAISDLKVGDL
+949 KISAISNLKVGDL

>member
-1 MKKKFIAAL
+1 MKRKFIAVL
-10 LLVCM
+10 LLVCV

-32 VYVTANTLPVYK
+32 VYVTAYTLPVYK
-44 SYSTSSKVLGT
+44 TYSTSSKVLGT

-65 ATNSSWAYVKNSS
+65 ATNSSWAYVKNSA
-78 GSTGYCKLSGIG
+78 GATGYCKLSGIG
-90 TSNPNKYNEKIY
+90 TSNPNKYSEKIY
-102 INSSG
+102 INSSN

-112 KPDTSSSVMM
+112 KPDTSSGVMM
-122 TLSKNSS
+122 TLSKNAS
-129 YTAVAKTSDN
+129 YTAVAKTPDN

-158 STSKVSD
+158 STSKVDD
-165 DAPTLPDLTAKTVYI
+165 DAPSTPDLTTKTVYI

-189 SASTSS
+189 SASSS
-195 SVLGVMSYGE
+195 SKVLGVMSYGE

-213 GDWAQIRNSSGA
+213 GDWAQIRNSANA

-231 SGLTTTNPNN
+231 SGLTATNPNN
-241 LDVLVYVSSASAKVY
+241 LDVRVYVSSASAKVY
-256 KKPTTSADVLTTA
+256 KKPSTSADVLTTV
-269 KQNDSFTAVAVTSD
+269 KLNDSFTAVAITAD

-288 VRSGS
+288 VKSGS
-293 SYGYIRVSDLS
+293 SYGYIQASKLS
-304 ASEIDPDDPDAPDA
+304 ASETEPEEPDEPDI
-318 PLDATVY
+318 PLV
-325 VASNTL
+325 S
-331 PVYASAS
+331 
-338 TSAKLLGTMSFG
+338 
-350 ESMTLV
+350 
-356 ALHSETWAQ
+356 
-365 VRNSSGT
+365 
-372 VGYCRI
+372 
-378 DGLTTENPNIL
+378 
-389 NMIIYITETGA
+389 
-400 KLYAKPTTSANV
+400 
-412 LGTLKQNAK
+412 
-421 YTAVTITLDG
+421 
-431 QWLRLKNGSS
+431 
-441 YGYLQTDYAST
+441 
-452 EEVDNPDPGLTG
+452 

-480 TSSKNLGTMSYGESM
+480 TSSKNLGTMSYGERM
-495 TLLDVDGSW
+495 TLLGVDGSW

-517 KLDGLTT
+517 KLDGLTIE
-524 VNPNNLNAT
+524 NPNSLNTT

-544 AKPTTSANVLGAL
+544 AKPTTSATVLGTL
-557 KQNAQY
+557 KQNAKY
-563 TCVAVTTDNVWLR
+563 TAVAMTTDKVWLR
-576 LKNGSAYGYLLA
+576 LKNGSSYGYLLT
-588 DFASTEKVED
+588 DYASTKEVD
-598 APSVTG
+598 DPAPGVTG

-659 GGLTTVNPNSLNLT
+659 GGLTNVNPNNLNLT

-684 AKPLTTTTVS
+684 AKPLTTATVR
-694 KTVNLNDS
+694 KTINQGDS
-702 MTVVAVTEDGVW
+702 VTVIAFTGDGAW
-714 ARVSLGSGKYAYV
+714 ARVNLGSGKYAYA
-727 QTKSIAESKLN
+727 QTKSISETKPD
-738 GDSGEITDI
+738 GDDSGITDI
-747 SKKTV
+747 KKKTV

-764 TSTSSASLGTMSF
+764 PSTSSASLGTMSF

-787 STWARVVNSS
+787 STWARVMNSS
-797 GTVGYCK
+797 GALGYCK

-831 KASTSSTVLST
+831 KASTSSTVLTT
-842 LSLNAKVNGVAINE
+842 LSLNAKVTGVAINA
-856 DKSWIRLKNDS
+856 DKTWIRLKNDS
-867 GSYGYVQAS
+867 GSYGYVQANS
-876 DVATSPDSGSSSNA
+876 VATTPDSGSTDSA
-890 TINKV
+890 TVNKV

-931 GVTLKRT
+931 GITLKRT
-938 SESQGYDSAYA
+938 SESQGYDSSYT
-949 KISAISDLKVGDL
+949 KISAISNLKVGDL

>member
-1 MKKKFIAAL
+1 MKRKFIAVL
-10 LLVCM
+10 LLVCV

-32 VYVTANTLPVYK
+32 VYVTAYTLPVYK
-44 SYSTSSKVLGT
+44 TYSTSSKVLGT

-65 ATNSSWAYVKNSS
+65 ATNSSWAYVKNSA
-78 GSTGYCKLSGIG
+78 GATGYCKLSGIG
-90 TSNPNKYNEKIY
+90 TSNPNKYSEKIY
-102 INSSG
+102 INSSN

-112 KPDTSSSVMM
+112 KPDTSSGVMM
-122 TLSKNSS
+122 TLSKNAS
-129 YTAVAKTSDN
+129 YTAVAKTPDN

-158 STSKVSD
+158 STSKVDD
-165 DAPTLPDLTAKTVYI
+165 DAPSTPDLTSKTVYI

-195 SVLGVMSYGE
+195 KVLGVMSYGE

-213 GDWAQIRNSSGA
+213 GDWAQIRNSANA

-231 SGLTTTNPNN
+231 SGLTATNPNN
-241 LDVLVYVSSASAKVY
+241 LDVRVYVSSASAKVY
-256 KKPTTSADVLTTA
+256 KKPSTSADVLTTV
-269 KQNDSFTAVAVTSD
+269 KLNDSFTAVAITAD

-288 VRSGS
+288 VKSGS
-293 SYGYIRVSDLS
+293 SYGYIQASKLS
-304 ASEIDPDDPDAPDA
+304 ASETEPEEPDEPDI
-318 PLDATVY
+318 PLV
-325 VASNTL
+325 S
-331 PVYASAS
+331 
-338 TSAKLLGTMSFG
+338 
-350 ESMTLV
+350 
-356 ALHSETWAQ
+356 
-365 VRNSSGT
+365 
-372 VGYCRI
+372 
-378 DGLTTENPNIL
+378 
-389 NMIIYITETGA
+389 
-400 KLYAKPTTSANV
+400 
-412 LGTLKQNAK
+412 
-421 YTAVTITLDG
+421 
-431 QWLRLKNGSS
+431 
-441 YGYLQTDYAST
+441 
-452 EEVDNPDPGLTG
+452 

-480 TSSKNLGTMSYGESM
+480 TSSKNLGTMSYGERM
-495 TLLDVDGSW
+495 TLLGVDGSW

-517 KLDGLTT
+517 KLDGLTIE
-524 VNPNNLNAT
+524 NPNSLNTT

-544 AKPTTSANVLGAL
+544 AKPTTSATVLGTL
-557 KQNAQY
+557 KQNAKY
-563 TCVAVTTDNVWLR
+563 TAVAMTTDKVWLR
-576 LKNGSAYGYLLA
+576 LKNGSSYGYLLT
-588 DFASTEKVED
+588 DYASTKEVD
-598 APSVTG
+598 DPAPGVTG

-659 GGLTTVNPNSLNLT
+659 GGLTNVNPNNLNLT

-684 AKPLTTTTVS
+684 AKPLTTATVR
-694 KTVNLNDS
+694 KTINQGDS
-702 MTVVAVTEDGVW
+702 VTVIAFTGDGAW
-714 ARVSLGSGKYAYV
+714 ARVNLGSGKYAYA
-727 QTKSIAESKLN
+727 QTKSISETKPD
-738 GDSGEITDI
+738 GDDSGITDI
-747 SKKTV
+747 KKKTV

-764 TSTSSASLGTMSF
+764 PSTSSASLGTMSF

-787 STWARVVNSS
+787 STWARVMNSS
-797 GTVGYCK
+797 GALGYCK

-831 KASTSSTVLST
+831 KASTSSTVLTT
-842 LSLNAKVNGVAINE
+842 LSLNTKVTGVAINA

-876 DVATSPDSGSSSNA
+876 SVATTPDSGSTDSA
-890 TINKV
+890 TVNKV

-931 GVTLKRT
+931 GITLKRT
-938 SESQGYDSAYA
+938 SESQGYDSSYT
-949 KISAISDLKVGDL
+949 KISAISNLKVGDL

>member
-1 MKKKFIAAL
+1 MKRKFIAVL
-10 LLVCM
+10 LLVCV

-44 SYSTSSKVLGT
+44 TYSTSSKVLGT

-65 ATNSSWAYVKNSS
+65 ATNSSWAYVKNSA
-78 GSTGYCKLSGIG
+78 GATGYCKLSGIG
-90 TSNPNKYNEKIY
+90 TSNPNKYSEKIY
-102 INSSG
+102 INSSN

-122 TLSKNSS
+122 TLSKNAS
-129 YTAVAKTSDN
+129 YTAVAKTPDN

-158 STSKVSD
+158 STSKVDD
-165 DAPTLPDLTAKTVYI
+165 DAPSTPDLTSKTVYI

-195 SVLGVMSYGE
+195 KVLGVMSYGE

-213 GDWAQIRNSSGA
+213 GSWAQIRNSANA

-231 SGLTTTNPNN
+231 SGLTATNPNN
-241 LDVLVYVSSASAKVY
+241 LDVRVYVSSASAKVY
-256 KKPTTSADVLTTA
+256 KKPTTSAAVLTTA
-269 KQNDSFTAVAVTSD
+269 KLNDSFTAVAITAD

-288 VRSGS
+288 VKSGS
-293 SYGYIRVSDLS
+293 SYGYIQASKLS
-304 ASEIDPDDPDAPDA
+304 ASETEPEEPDEPDI
-318 PLDATVY
+318 PLV
-325 VASNTL
+325 S
-331 PVYASAS
+331 
-338 TSAKLLGTMSFG
+338 
-350 ESMTLV
+350 
-356 ALHSETWAQ
+356 
-365 VRNSSGT
+365 
-372 VGYCRI
+372 
-378 DGLTTENPNIL
+378 
-389 NMIIYITETGA
+389 
-400 KLYAKPTTSANV
+400 
-412 LGTLKQNAK
+412 
-421 YTAVTITLDG
+421 
-431 QWLRLKNGSS
+431 
-441 YGYLQTDYAST
+441 
-452 EEVDNPDPGLTG
+452 

-480 TSSKNLGTMSYGESM
+480 TSSKNLGTMSYGERM
-495 TLLDVDGSW
+495 TLLGVDGSW

-517 KLDGLTT
+517 KLEGLTIE
-524 VNPNNLNAT
+524 NPNSLNTT

-544 AKPTTSANVLGAL
+544 AKPTTSATVLGTL
-557 KQNAQY
+557 KQNAKY
-563 TCVAVTTDNVWLR
+563 TAVAMTTDKVWLR
-576 LKNGSAYGYLLA
+576 LKNGSSYGYLLT
-588 DFASTEKVED
+588 DYASTEEVD
-598 APSVTG
+598 DPAPGVTG

-653 VGYCKY
+653 VGYCKF
-659 GGLTTVNPNSLNLT
+659 GGLTNVNPNNLNLT

-684 AKPLTTTTVS
+684 AKPLTTATVS
-694 KTVNLNDS
+694 RTINQGDS
-702 MTVVAVTEDGVW
+702 VIVIAVTGDGAW
-714 ARVSLGSGKYAYV
+714 ARVNLGSGKYAYA
-727 QTKSIAESKLN
+727 QTKSISETKPD
-738 GDSGEITDI
+738 GDDSGITDI
-747 SKKTV
+747 KKKTV

-764 TSTSSASLGTMSF
+764 PSTSSASLGTMSF

-797 GTVGYCK
+797 GALGYCK

-818 TLYAQSSGVKVYS
+818 ALYAQSSGVKVYS
-831 KASTSSTVLST
+831 KASTSSTVLTT
-842 LSLNAKVNGVAINE
+842 LSLNAKVTGVAINA

-876 DVATSPDSGSSSNA
+876 SVATTPDSGSTDSA
-890 TINKV
+890 TVNKV

-931 GVTLKRT
+931 GITLKRT
-938 SESQGYDSAYA
+938 SESQGYDSSYT
-949 KISAISDLKVGDL
+949 KISAISNLKVGDL

-994 GKVITSSLNSGYY
+994 GKVITSSLTSGYY

>member
-1 MKKKFIAAL
+1 MKRKFIAVL
-10 LLVCM
+10 LLVCV

-44 SYSTSSKVLGT
+44 TYSTSSKVLGT

-65 ATNSSWAYVKNSS
+65 ATNSSWAYVKNSA
-78 GSTGYCKLSGIG
+78 GATGYCKLSGIG
-90 TSNPNKYNEKIY
+90 TSNPNKYSEKIY
-102 INSSG
+102 INSSN

-122 TLSKNSS
+122 TLSKNAS
-129 YTAVAKTSDN
+129 YTAVAKTPDN

-158 STSKVSD
+158 STSKVDD
-165 DAPTLPDLTAKTVYI
+165 DAPSTPDLTSKTVYI

-195 SVLGVMSYGE
+195 KVLGVMSYGE

-213 GDWAQIRNSSGA
+213 GDWAQIRNSANA

-231 SGLTTTNPNN
+231 SGLTATNPNN
-241 LDVLVYVSSASAKVY
+241 LDVRVYVSSASAKVY
-256 KKPTTSADVLTTA
+256 KKPTTSAAVLTTA
-269 KQNDSFTAVAVTSD
+269 KLNDSFTAVAITAD

-288 VRSGS
+288 VKSGS
-293 SYGYIRVSDLS
+293 SYGYIQVSKLS
-304 ASEIDPDDPDAPDA
+304 ASETEPEEPDEPDI
-318 PLDATVY
+318 PLV
-325 VASNTL
+325 S
-331 PVYASAS
+331 
-338 TSAKLLGTMSFG
+338 
-350 ESMTLV
+350 
-356 ALHSETWAQ
+356 
-365 VRNSSGT
+365 
-372 VGYCRI
+372 
-378 DGLTTENPNIL
+378 
-389 NMIIYITETGA
+389 
-400 KLYAKPTTSANV
+400 
-412 LGTLKQNAK
+412 
-421 YTAVTITLDG
+421 
-431 QWLRLKNGSS
+431 
-441 YGYLQTDYAST
+441 
-452 EEVDNPDPGLTG
+452 

-495 TLLDVDGSW
+495 TLLGVDGSW

-517 KLDGLTT
+517 KLDGLTIE
-524 VNPNNLNAT
+524 NPNSLNTT

-544 AKPTTSANVLGAL
+544 AKPTTSATVLGTL
-557 KQNAQY
+557 KQNAKY
-563 TCVAVTTDNVWLR
+563 TAVAMTTDKVWLR
-576 LKNGSAYGYLLA
+576 LKNGSSYGYLLT
-588 DFASTEKVED
+588 DYASTDEVD
-598 APSVTG
+598 DPAPGVTG

-659 GGLTTVNPNSLNLT
+659 GGLTNVNPNNLNLT

-684 AKPLTTTTVS
+684 AKPLTTATVR
-694 KTVNLNDS
+694 KTINQGDS
-702 MTVVAVTEDGVW
+702 VTVIAVTGDGAW
-714 ARVSLGSGKYAYV
+714 ARVNLGSGKYAYA
-727 QTKSIAESKLN
+727 QTKSISETKPD
-738 GDSGEITDI
+738 GDDSGITDI
-747 SKKTV
+747 KKKTV

-764 TSTSSASLGTMSF
+764 PSTSSASLGTMSF
-777 GESLSCTGVN
+777 GESLSCTGLN

-797 GTVGYCK
+797 GALGYCK

-831 KASTSSTVLST
+831 KASTSSTVLTT
-842 LSLNAKVNGVAINE
+842 LSLNAKVTGVAINA

-876 DVATSPDSGSSSNA
+876 SVATTPDSGSTDSA
-890 TINKV
+890 TVNKV

-909 GTTGPNSFDC
+909 GTTGPNSFNC

-931 GVTLKRT
+931 GITLKRT
-938 SESQGYDSAYA
+938 SESQGYDSSYT
-949 KISAISDLKVGDL
+949 KISAISNLKVGDL

>member
-1 MKKKFIAAL
+1 MKRKFIAVL
-10 LLVCM
+10 LLVCV

-32 VYVTANTLPVYK
+32 VYVTAYTLPVYK
-44 SYSTSSKVLGT
+44 TYSTSSKVLGT

-65 ATNSSWAYVKNSS
+65 ATNSSWAYVKNSA
-78 GSTGYCKLSGIG
+78 GATGYCKLSGIG
-90 TSNPNKYNEKIY
+90 TSNPNKYSEKIY
-102 INSSG
+102 INSSN

-112 KPDTSSSVMM
+112 KPDTSSGVMM
-122 TLSKNSS
+122 TLSKNAS
-129 YTAVAKTSDN
+129 YTAVAKTPDN

-158 STSKVSD
+158 STSKVDD
-165 DAPTLPDLTAKTVYI
+165 DAPSTPDLTTKTVYI

-189 SASTSS
+189 SASSS
-195 SVLGVMSYGE
+195 SKVLGVMSYGE

-213 GDWAQIRNSSGA
+213 GDWAQIRNSANA

-231 SGLTTTNPNN
+231 SGLTATNPNN
-241 LDVLVYVSSASAKVY
+241 LDVRVYVSSASAKVY
-256 KKPTTSADVLTTA
+256 KKPSTSADVLTTV
-269 KQNDSFTAVAVTSD
+269 KLNDSFTAVAITAD

-288 VRSGS
+288 VKSGS
-293 SYGYIRVSDLS
+293 SYGYIQASKLS
-304 ASEIDPDDPDAPDA
+304 ASETEPEEPDEPDI
-318 PLDATVY
+318 PLV
-325 VASNTL
+325 S
-331 PVYASAS
+331 
-338 TSAKLLGTMSFG
+338 
-350 ESMTLV
+350 
-356 ALHSETWAQ
+356 
-365 VRNSSGT
+365 
-372 VGYCRI
+372 
-378 DGLTTENPNIL
+378 
-389 NMIIYITETGA
+389 
-400 KLYAKPTTSANV
+400 
-412 LGTLKQNAK
+412 
-421 YTAVTITLDG
+421 
-431 QWLRLKNGSS
+431 
-441 YGYLQTDYAST
+441 
-452 EEVDNPDPGLTG
+452 

-480 TSSKNLGTMSYGESM
+480 TSSKNLGTMSYGERM
-495 TLLDVDGSW
+495 TLLGVDGSW

-517 KLDGLTT
+517 KLDGLTIE
-524 VNPNNLNAT
+524 NPNSLNTT

-544 AKPTTSANVLGAL
+544 AKPTTSATVLGTL
-557 KQNAQY
+557 KQNAKY
-563 TCVAVTTDNVWLR
+563 TAVAMTPDKVWLR
-576 LKNGSAYGYLLA
+576 LKNGSSYGYLLT
-588 DFASTEKVED
+588 DYASTEEVD
-598 APSVTG
+598 DPAPGVTG

-653 VGYCKY
+653 VGYCKF
-659 GGLTTVNPNSLNLT
+659 GGLTNVNPNNLNLT

-684 AKPLTTTTVS
+684 AKPLTTATVR
-694 KTVNLNDS
+694 KTINQGDS
-702 MTVVAVTEDGVW
+702 VTVIAVTGDGAW
-714 ARVSLGSGKYAYV
+714 ARVNLGSGKYAYA
-727 QTKSIAESKLN
+727 QMKSISETKPD
-738 GDSGEITDI
+738 GDDSGITDI
-747 SKKTV
+747 KKKTV

-764 TSTSSASLGTMSF
+764 PSTSSASLGTMSF

-797 GTVGYCK
+797 GALGYCK

-831 KASTSSTVLST
+831 KASTSSTVLTT
-842 LSLNAKVNGVAINE
+842 LSLNAKVTGVAINA

-876 DVATSPDSGSSSNA
+876 SVATTPDSGSTDSA
-890 TINKV
+890 TVNKV

-931 GVTLKRT
+931 GITLKRT
-938 SESQGYDSAYA
+938 SESQGYDSSYT
-949 KISAISDLKVGDL
+949 KISAISNLKVGDL

>member
-1 MKKKFIAAL
+1 MKRKFIAVL
-10 LLVCM
+10 LLVCV

-44 SYSTSSKVLGT
+44 TYSTSSKVLGT

-65 ATNSSWAYVKNSS
+65 ATNSSWAYVKNSA
-78 GSTGYCKLSGIG
+78 GATGYCKLSGIG
-90 TSNPNKYNEKIY
+90 SSNPNKYSEKIY
-102 INSSG
+102 INSSN

-112 KPDTSSSVMM
+112 KPDTSSGVMM
-122 TLSKNSS
+122 TLSKNAS
-129 YTAVAKTSDN
+129 YTAVAKTPDN

-158 STSKVSD
+158 STSKVDD
-165 DAPTLPDLTAKTVYI
+165 DAPSTPDLTTKTVYI

-189 SASTSS
+189 SASSS
-195 SVLGVMSYGE
+195 SKVLGVMSYGE

-213 GDWAQIRNSSGA
+213 GSWAQIRNSANA

-231 SGLTTTNPNN
+231 SGLTATNPNN
-241 LDVLVYVSSASAKVY
+241 LDVRVYVSSASAKVY
-256 KKPTTSADVLTTA
+256 KKPSTSADVLTTV
-269 KQNDSFTAVAVTSD
+269 KLNDSFTAVAITAD

-288 VRSGS
+288 VKSGS
-293 SYGYIRVSDLS
+293 SYGYIQASKLS
-304 ASEIDPDDPDAPDA
+304 ASETEPEEPDEPDI
-318 PLDATVY
+318 PLV
-325 VASNTL
+325 S
-331 PVYASAS
+331 
-338 TSAKLLGTMSFG
+338 
-350 ESMTLV
+350 
-356 ALHSETWAQ
+356 
-365 VRNSSGT
+365 
-372 VGYCRI
+372 
-378 DGLTTENPNIL
+378 
-389 NMIIYITETGA
+389 
-400 KLYAKPTTSANV
+400 
-412 LGTLKQNAK
+412 
-421 YTAVTITLDG
+421 
-431 QWLRLKNGSS
+431 
-441 YGYLQTDYAST
+441 
-452 EEVDNPDPGLTG
+452 

-480 TSSKNLGTMSYGESM
+480 TSSKNLGTMSYGERM
-495 TLLDVDGSW
+495 TLLGVDGSW

-517 KLDGLTT
+517 KLDGLTIE
-524 VNPNNLNAT
+524 NPNSLNTT

-544 AKPTTSANVLGAL
+544 AKPTTSATVLGTL
-557 KQNAQY
+557 KQNAKY
-563 TCVAVTTDNVWLR
+563 TAVAMTTDKVWLR
-576 LKNGSAYGYLLA
+576 LKNGSSYGYLLT
-588 DFASTEKVED
+588 DYASTEEVD
-598 APSVTG
+598 DPAPGVTG

-659 GGLTTVNPNSLNLT
+659 GGLTNVNPNNLNLT

-684 AKPLTTTTVS
+684 AKPLTTATVR
-694 KTVNLNDS
+694 KTINQGDS
-702 MTVVAVTEDGVW
+702 VTVIAVTGDGAW
-714 ARVSLGSGKYAYV
+714 ARVNLGSGKYAYA
-727 QTKSIAESKLN
+727 QTKSISETKPD
-738 GDSGEITDI
+738 GDDSGITDI
-747 SKKTV
+747 KKKTV

-764 TSTSSASLGTMSF
+764 PSTSSASLGTMSF
-777 GESLSCTGVN
+777 GESLSCTGLN

-797 GTVGYCK
+797 GALGYCK

-831 KASTSSTVLST
+831 KASTSSTVLTT
-842 LSLNAKVNGVAINE
+842 LSLNTKVTGVAINA

-876 DVATSPDSGSSSNA
+876 SVATTPDSGSTDSA
-890 TINKV
+890 TVNKV

-931 GVTLKRT
+931 GITLKRT
-938 SESQGYDSAYA
+938 SESQGYDSSYT
-949 KISAISDLKVGDL
+949 KISAISNLKVGDL

>member
-1 MKKKFIAAL
+1 MKRKFIAVL
-10 LLVCM
+10 LLVCV

-32 VYVTANTLPVYK
+32 VYVTAYTLPVYK
-44 SYSTSSKVLGT
+44 TYSTSSKVLGT

-65 ATNSSWAYVKNSS
+65 ATNSSWAYVKNSA
-78 GSTGYCKLSGIG
+78 GATGYCKLSGIG
-90 TSNPNKYNEKIY
+90 TSNPNKYSEKIY
-102 INSSG
+102 INSSN

-112 KPDTSSSVMM
+112 KPDTSSGVMM
-122 TLSKNSS
+122 TLSKNAS
-129 YTAVAKTSDN
+129 YTAVAKTPDN

-158 STSKVSD
+158 STSKVDD
-165 DAPTLPDLTAKTVYI
+165 DAPSTPDLTTKTVYI

-189 SASTSS
+189 SASSS
-195 SVLGVMSYGE
+195 SKVLGVMSYGE

-213 GDWAQIRNSSGA
+213 GDWAQIRNSANA

-231 SGLTTTNPNN
+231 SGLTATNPNN
-241 LDVLVYVSSASAKVY
+241 LDVRVYVSSASAKVY
-256 KKPTTSADVLTTA
+256 KKPSTSADVLTTV
-269 KQNDSFTAVAVTSD
+269 KLNDSFTAVAITAD

-288 VRSGS
+288 VKSGS
-293 SYGYIRVSDLS
+293 SYGYIQASKLS
-304 ASEIDPDDPDAPDA
+304 ASETEPEEPDEPDI
-318 PLDATVY
+318 PLV
-325 VASNTL
+325 S
-331 PVYASAS
+331 
-338 TSAKLLGTMSFG
+338 
-350 ESMTLV
+350 
-356 ALHSETWAQ
+356 
-365 VRNSSGT
+365 
-372 VGYCRI
+372 
-378 DGLTTENPNIL
+378 
-389 NMIIYITETGA
+389 
-400 KLYAKPTTSANV
+400 
-412 LGTLKQNAK
+412 
-421 YTAVTITLDG
+421 
-431 QWLRLKNGSS
+431 
-441 YGYLQTDYAST
+441 
-452 EEVDNPDPGLTG
+452 

-480 TSSKNLGTMSYGESM
+480 TSSKNLGTMSYGERM
-495 TLLDVDGSW
+495 TLLGVDGSW

-517 KLDGLTT
+517 KLDGLTIE
-524 VNPNNLNAT
+524 NPNSLNTT

-544 AKPTTSANVLGAL
+544 AKPTTSATVLGTL
-557 KQNAQY
+557 KQNAKY
-563 TCVAVTTDNVWLR
+563 TAVAMTTDKVWLR
-576 LKNGSAYGYLLA
+576 LKNGSSYGYLLT
-588 DFASTEKVED
+588 DYASTEEVD
-598 APSVTG
+598 DPAPGVTG

-659 GGLTTVNPNSLNLT
+659 GGLTNVNPNNLNLT

-684 AKPLTTTTVS
+684 AKPLTTATVR
-694 KTVNLNDS
+694 KTINQGDS
-702 MTVVAVTEDGVW
+702 VTVIAFTGDGAW
-714 ARVSLGSGKYAYV
+714 ARVNLGSGKYAYA
-727 QTKSIAESKLN
+727 QTKSISETKPD
-738 GDSGEITDI
+738 GDDSGITDI
-747 SKKTV
+747 KKKTV

-764 TSTSSASLGTMSF
+764 PSTSSASLGTMSF

-787 STWARVVNSS
+787 STWARVMNSS
-797 GTVGYCK
+797 GALGYCK

-831 KASTSSTVLST
+831 KASPSSTVLTT
-842 LSLNAKVNGVAINE
+842 LSLNAKVTGVAINA
-856 DKSWIRLKNDS
+856 DKTWIRLKNDS
-867 GSYGYVQAS
+867 GSYGYVQANS
-876 DVATSPDSGSSSNA
+876 VATTPDSGSTDSA
-890 TINKV
+890 TVNKV

-909 GTTGPNSFDC
+909 GTTGPNFFDC

-931 GVTLKRT
+931 GITLKRT
-938 SESQGYDSAYA
+938 SESQGYDSSYT
-949 KISAISDLKVGDL
+949 KISAISNLKVGDL

>member
-1 MKKKFIAAL
+1 MKRKFIAVL
-10 LLVCM
+10 LLVCV

-44 SYSTSSKVLGT
+44 TYSTSSKVLGT

-65 ATNSSWAYVKNSS
+65 ATNSSWAYVKNSA
-78 GSTGYCKLSGIG
+78 GATGYCKLSGIG
-90 TSNPNKYNEKIY
+90 TSNPNKYSEKIY
-102 INSSG
+102 INSSN

-112 KPDTSSSVMM
+112 KPDTSSGVMM
-122 TLSKNSS
+122 TLSKNAS
-129 YTAVAKTSDN
+129 YTAVAKTPDN

-158 STSKVSD
+158 STSKVDD
-165 DAPTLPDLTAKTVYI
+165 DAPSTPDLTTKTVYI

-195 SVLGVMSYGE
+195 KVLGVMSYGE

-213 GDWAQIRNSSGA
+213 GDWAQIRNSANA

-231 SGLTTTNPNN
+231 SGLTATNPNN
-241 LDVLVYVSSASAKVY
+241 LDVRVYVSSASAKIY
-256 KKPTTSADVLTTA
+256 KKPSTSADVLTTV
-269 KQNDSFTAVAVTSD
+269 KLNDSFTAVAITAD

-288 VRSGS
+288 VKSGS
-293 SYGYIRVSDLS
+293 SYGYIQASKLS
-304 ASEIDPDDPDAPDA
+304 ASETEPEEPDEPDI
-318 PLDATVY
+318 PLV
-325 VASNTL
+325 S
-331 PVYASAS
+331 
-338 TSAKLLGTMSFG
+338 
-350 ESMTLV
+350 
-356 ALHSETWAQ
+356 
-365 VRNSSGT
+365 
-372 VGYCRI
+372 
-378 DGLTTENPNIL
+378 
-389 NMIIYITETGA
+389 
-400 KLYAKPTTSANV
+400 
-412 LGTLKQNAK
+412 
-421 YTAVTITLDG
+421 
-431 QWLRLKNGSS
+431 
-441 YGYLQTDYAST
+441 
-452 EEVDNPDPGLTG
+452 

-480 TSSKNLGTMSYGESM
+480 TSSKNLGTMSYGERM
-495 TLLDVDGSW
+495 TLLGVDGSW

-517 KLDGLTT
+517 KLDGLTIE
-524 VNPNNLNAT
+524 NPNSLNTT

-544 AKPTTSANVLGAL
+544 AKPTTSATVLGTL
-557 KQNAQY
+557 KQNAKY
-563 TCVAVTTDNVWLR
+563 TAVAMTTDKVWLR
-576 LKNGSAYGYLLA
+576 LKNGSSYGYLLT
-588 DFASTEKVED
+588 DYASTEEVD
-598 APSVTG
+598 DPAPGVTG

-659 GGLTTVNPNSLNLT
+659 GGLTNVNPNNLNLT

-684 AKPLTTTTVS
+684 AKPLTTATVR
-694 KTVNLNDS
+694 KTINQGDS
-702 MTVVAVTEDGVW
+702 VTVIAVTGDGVW
-714 ARVSLGSGKYAYV
+714 ARVNLGSGKYAYA
-727 QTKSIAESKLN
+727 QMKSISETKPD
-738 GDSGEITDI
+738 GDDSGITDI
-747 SKKTV
+747 KKKTV

-764 TSTSSASLGTMSF
+764 PSTSSASLGTMSF

-787 STWARVVNSS
+787 STWARVMNSS
-797 GTVGYCK
+797 GALGYCK

-831 KASTSSTVLST
+831 KASTSSTVLTT
-842 LSLNAKVNGVAINE
+842 LSLNTKVTGVAINA

-876 DVATSPDSGSSSNA
+876 SVATTPDSGSTDSA
-890 TINKV
+890 TVNKV

-931 GVTLKRT
+931 GITLKRT
-938 SESQGYDSAYA
+938 SESQGYDSSYT
-949 KISAISDLKVGDL
+949 KISAISNLKVGDL

>member
-1 MKKKFIAAL
+1 MKRKFIAVL
-10 LLVCM
+10 LLVCV

-44 SYSTSSKVLGT
+44 TYSTSSKVLGT

-65 ATNSSWAYVKNSS
+65 ATNSSWAYVKNSA
-78 GSTGYCKLSGIG
+78 GATGYCKLSGIG
-90 TSNPNKYNEKIY
+90 TSNPNKYSEKIY
-102 INSSG
+102 INSSN

-112 KPDTSSSVMM
+112 KPDTSSGVMM
-122 TLSKNSS
+122 TLSKNAS
-129 YTAVAKTSDN
+129 YTAVAKTPDN

-158 STSKVSD
+158 STSKVDD
-165 DAPTLPDLTAKTVYI
+165 DAPSTPDLTSKTVYI

-195 SVLGVMSYGE
+195 KVLGVMSYGE

-213 GDWAQIRNSSGA
+213 GDWAQIRNSANA

-231 SGLTTTNPNN
+231 SGLTATNPNN
-241 LDVLVYVSSASAKVY
+241 LDVRVYVSSASAKVY
-256 KKPTTSADVLTTA
+256 KKPTTSAAVLTTA
-269 KQNDSFTAVAVTSD
+269 RLNDSFTAVAITAD

-288 VRSGS
+288 VKSGS
-293 SYGYIRVSDLS
+293 SYGYIQVSKLS
-304 ASEIDPDDPDAPDA
+304 ASETEPEEPDEPDI
-318 PLDATVY
+318 PLV
-325 VASNTL
+325 S
-331 PVYASAS
+331 
-338 TSAKLLGTMSFG
+338 
-350 ESMTLV
+350 
-356 ALHSETWAQ
+356 
-365 VRNSSGT
+365 
-372 VGYCRI
+372 
-378 DGLTTENPNIL
+378 
-389 NMIIYITETGA
+389 
-400 KLYAKPTTSANV
+400 
-412 LGTLKQNAK
+412 
-421 YTAVTITLDG
+421 
-431 QWLRLKNGSS
+431 
-441 YGYLQTDYAST
+441 
-452 EEVDNPDPGLTG
+452 

-495 TLLDVDGSW
+495 TLLGVDGSW

-517 KLDGLTT
+517 KLDGLTIE
-524 VNPNNLNAT
+524 NPNSLNTT

-544 AKPTTSANVLGAL
+544 AKPTTSATVLGTL
-557 KQNAQY
+557 KQNAKY
-563 TCVAVTTDNVWLR
+563 TAVAMTTDKVWLR
-576 LKNGSAYGYLLA
+576 LTNGSSYGYLLT
-588 DFASTEKVED
+588 DYASTEEVD
-598 APSVTG
+598 DPAPGITG

-659 GGLTTVNPNSLNLT
+659 GGLTSVNPNSLNLS
-673 MYAQSNGVKLY
+673 MYAQSSGVKLY
-684 AKPLTTTTVS
+684 AKPLTTATVS
-694 KTVNLNDS
+694 RTINQGDS
-702 MTVVAVTEDGVW
+702 VIVIAVTGDGAW
-714 ARVSLGSGKYAYV
+714 ARVNLGSGKYAYA
-727 QTKSIAESKLN
+727 QTKSISETKPD
-738 GDSGEITDI
+738 GDDSGITDI
-747 SKKTV
+747 KKKTV

-764 TSTSSASLGTMSF
+764 PSTSSASLGTMSF

-797 GTVGYCK
+797 GALGYCK

-818 TLYAQSSGVKVYS
+818 ALYAQSSGVKVYS
-831 KASTSSTVLST
+831 KASTSSTVLTT
-842 LSLNAKVNGVAINE
+842 LSLNAKVTGVAINA

-876 DVATSPDSGSSSNA
+876 SVATTPDSGSTDSA
-890 TINKV
+890 TVNKV
-895 IALAKAQSGKPYVY
+895 IALAKAQSGKPYIY

-938 SESQGYDSAYA
+938 SESQGYDSSYT

>member
-1 MKKKFIAAL
+1 MKRKFIAVL
-10 LLVCM
+10 LLVCV

-44 SYSTSSKVLGT
+44 TYSTSSKVLGT

-65 ATNSSWAYVKNSS
+65 ATNSSWAYVKNSA
-78 GSTGYCKLSGIG
+78 GATGYCKLSGIG
-90 TSNPNKYNEKIY
+90 TSNPNKYSEKIY
-102 INSSG
+102 INSSN

-122 TLSKNSS
+122 TLSKNAS
-129 YTAVAKTSDN
+129 YTAVAKTPDN

-158 STSKVSD
+158 STSKVDD
-165 DAPTLPDLTAKTVYI
+165 DAPSTPDLTSKTVYI

-195 SVLGVMSYGE
+195 KVLGVMSYGE

-213 GDWAQIRNSSGA
+213 GDWAQIRNSANA

-231 SGLTTTNPNN
+231 SGLTATNPNN
-241 LDVLVYVSSASAKVY
+241 LDVRVYVSSASAKVY
-256 KKPTTSADVLTTA
+256 KKPTTSAAVLTTA
-269 KQNDSFTAVAVTSD
+269 KLNDSFTAVAITAD

-288 VRSGS
+288 VKSGS
-293 SYGYIRVSDLS
+293 SYGYIQVSKLS
-304 ASEIDPDDPDAPDA
+304 ASETEPEEPDEPDI
-318 PLDATVY
+318 PLV
-325 VASNTL
+325 S
-331 PVYASAS
+331 
-338 TSAKLLGTMSFG
+338 
-350 ESMTLV
+350 
-356 ALHSETWAQ
+356 
-365 VRNSSGT
+365 
-372 VGYCRI
+372 
-378 DGLTTENPNIL
+378 
-389 NMIIYITETGA
+389 
-400 KLYAKPTTSANV
+400 
-412 LGTLKQNAK
+412 
-421 YTAVTITLDG
+421 
-431 QWLRLKNGSS
+431 
-441 YGYLQTDYAST
+441 
-452 EEVDNPDPGLTG
+452 

-480 TSSKNLGTMSYGESM
+480 TSSKNLGTMSYGERM
-495 TLLDVDGSW
+495 TLLGVDGSW

-517 KLDGLTT
+517 KLDGLTIE
-524 VNPNNLNAT
+524 NPNSLNTT

-544 AKPTTSANVLGAL
+544 AKPTTSATVLGTL
-557 KQNAQY
+557 KQNAKY
-563 TCVAVTTDNVWLR
+563 TAVAMTTDKVWLR
-576 LKNGSAYGYLLA
+576 LKNGSSYGYLLT
-588 DFASTEKVED
+588 DYASTDEVD
-598 APSVTG
+598 DPAPGVTG

-653 VGYCKY
+653 VGYCKF
-659 GGLTTVNPNSLNLT
+659 GGLTNVNPNNLNLT

-684 AKPLTTTTVS
+684 AKPLTTATVS
-694 KTVNLNDS
+694 RTINQGDS
-702 MTVVAVTEDGVW
+702 VIVIAVTGDGAW
-714 ARVSLGSGKYAYV
+714 ARVNLGSGKYAYA
-727 QTKSIAESKLN
+727 QTKSISETKPD
-738 GDSGEITDI
+738 GDDSGITDI
-747 SKKTV
+747 KKKTV

-764 TSTSSASLGTMSF
+764 PSTSSASLGTMSF

-797 GTVGYCK
+797 GALGYCK

-818 TLYAQSSGVKVYS
+818 ALYAQSSGVKVYS
-831 KASTSSTVLST
+831 KASTSSTVLTT
-842 LSLNAKVNGVAINE
+842 LSLNAKVTGVAINA

-876 DVATSPDSGSSSNA
+876 SVATTPDSGSTDSA
-890 TINKV
+890 TVNKV

-938 SESQGYDSAYA
+938 SESQGYDSSYT
-949 KISAISDLKVGDL
+949 KISAISNLKVGDL

>member
-1 MKKKFIAAL
+1 MKRKFIAVL
-10 LLVCM
+10 LLVCV

-44 SYSTSSKVLGT
+44 TYSTSSKVLGT

-65 ATNSSWAYVKNSS
+65 ATNSSWGYVKNSA
-78 GSTGYCKLSGIG
+78 GATGYCKLSGIG
-90 TSNPNKYNEKIY
+90 TSNPNKYSEKIY
-102 INSSG
+102 INSSN

-112 KPDTSSSVMM
+112 KPDTSSGVMM
-122 TLSKNSS
+122 TLSKNAS
-129 YTAVAKTSDN
+129 YTAVAKTPDN

-158 STSKVSD
+158 STSKVDD
-165 DAPTLPDLTAKTVYI
+165 DAPSTPDLTTKTVYI

-195 SVLGVMSYGE
+195 KVLGVMSYGE

-213 GDWAQIRNSSGA
+213 GDWAQIRNSA
-225 VGYCKL
+225 NAIGYCKL
-231 SGLTTTNPNN
+231 SGLTDANPNN
-241 LDVLVYVSSASAKVY
+241 LDVRVYVSSASAKVY
-256 KKPTTSADVLTTA
+256 KKPTTSAAVLTTA
-269 KQNDSFTAVAVTSD
+269 RLNDSFTAVAITAD

-288 VRSGS
+288 VKSGS
-293 SYGYIRVSDLS
+293 SYGYIQASSLS
-304 ASEIDPDDPDAPDA
+304 ASETEPDEPDEPET
-318 PLDATVY
+318 PLDSTVY
-325 VASNTL
+325 VGSNTL

-338 TSAKLLGTMSFG
+338 TSSKLLGTMSYG

-365 VRNSSGT
+365 VRNSSG
-372 VGYCRI
+372 
-378 DGLTTENPNIL
+378 
-389 NMIIYITETGA
+389 
-400 KLYAKPTTSANV
+400 
-412 LGTLKQNAK
+412 
-421 YTAVTITLDG
+421 
-431 QWLRLKNGSS
+431 
-441 YGYLQTDYAST
+441 
-452 EEVDNPDPGLTG
+452 
-464 TVYISAN
+464 
-471 TLVAYSSPS
+471 
-480 TSSKNLGTMSYGESM
+480 
-495 TLLDVDGSW
+495 
-504 AKIQNSSGAVGYC
+504 AVGYC
-517 KLDGLTT
+517 KIDGLTIE
-524 VNPNNLNAT
+524 NPNSLNAT

-544 AKPTTSANVLGAL
+544 AKPTTSATVLGTL
-557 KQNAQY
+557 KQNAKY
-563 TCVAVTTDNVWLR
+563 TAVAMTTDKVWLR
-576 LKNGSAYGYLLA
+576 LTNGSSYGYLLT
-588 DFASTEKVED
+588 DYASTEEVD
-598 APSVTG
+598 DPAPGITG

-659 GGLTTVNPNSLNLT
+659 GGLTSVNPNSLNLS
-673 MYAQSNGVKLY
+673 MYAQSSGVKLY
-684 AKPLTTTTVS
+684 AKPLTTATVS
-694 KTVNLNDS
+694 RTINQGDSVTVI
-702 MTVVAVTEDGVW
+702 AVTGDGVW
-714 ARVSLGSGKYAYV
+714 ARVNLGSGKYAYV
-727 QTKSIAESKLN
+727 QTKSISETRPD
-738 GDSGEITDI
+738 GDDSGITDI
-747 SKKTV
+747 TKKTV
-752 YISATTLAVYAS
+752 YITATTLAVYAS
-764 TSTSSASLGTMSF
+764 PSTSSASLGTMSF

-787 STWARVVNSS
+787 STWARVINSS
-797 GTVGYCK
+797 GALGYCK
-804 LSGLSDTNPNTYNV
+804 LSGLSDTNPNSYSV

-831 KASTSSTVLST
+831 KASTSSTVLTT

-876 DVATSPDSGSSSNA
+876 AVATTPDSGSTDSA
-890 TINKV
+890 TVNKV
-895 IALAKAQSGKPYVY
+895 IALAKAQSGKPYIY

-938 SESQGYDSAYA
+938 SESQGYDSSYT

>member
-1 MKKKFIAAL
+1 MKRKFIAVL
-10 LLVCM
+10 LLVCV

-44 SYSTSSKVLGT
+44 TYSTSSKVLGT

-65 ATNSSWAYVKNSS
+65 ATNSSWACVKNSA
-78 GSTGYCKLSGIG
+78 GATGYCKLSGIG
-90 TSNPNKYNEKIY
+90 TSNPNKYSEKIY
-102 INSSG
+102 INSSN

-112 KPDTSSSVMM
+112 KPDTSSGVMM
-122 TLSKNSS
+122 TLSKNAS
-129 YTAVAKTSDN
+129 YTAVAKTPDN

-158 STSKVSD
+158 STSKVDD
-165 DAPTLPDLTAKTVYI
+165 DAPSTPDLTTKTVYI

-189 SASTSS
+189 SASSS
-195 SVLGVMSYGE
+195 SKVLGVMSYGE

-213 GDWAQIRNSSGA
+213 GDWAQIRNSANA

-231 SGLTTTNPNN
+231 SGLTATNPNN
-241 LDVLVYVSSASAKVY
+241 LDVRVYVSSASAKVY
-256 KKPTTSADVLTTA
+256 KKPSTSADVLTTV
-269 KQNDSFTAVAVTSD
+269 KLNDSFTAVAITAD

-288 VRSGS
+288 VKSGS
-293 SYGYIRVSDLS
+293 SYGYIQASKLS
-304 ASEIDPDDPDAPDA
+304 ASETEPEEPDEPDI
-318 PLDATVY
+318 PLV
-325 VASNTL
+325 S
-331 PVYASAS
+331 
-338 TSAKLLGTMSFG
+338 
-350 ESMTLV
+350 
-356 ALHSETWAQ
+356 
-365 VRNSSGT
+365 
-372 VGYCRI
+372 
-378 DGLTTENPNIL
+378 
-389 NMIIYITETGA
+389 
-400 KLYAKPTTSANV
+400 
-412 LGTLKQNAK
+412 
-421 YTAVTITLDG
+421 
-431 QWLRLKNGSS
+431 
-441 YGYLQTDYAST
+441 
-452 EEVDNPDPGLTG
+452 

-480 TSSKNLGTMSYGESM
+480 TSSKNLGTMSYGERM
-495 TLLDVDGSW
+495 TLLGVDGSW

-517 KLDGLTT
+517 KLDGLTIE
-524 VNPNNLNAT
+524 NPNSLNTT

-544 AKPTTSANVLGAL
+544 AKPTTSATVLGTL
-557 KQNAQY
+557 KQNAKY
-563 TCVAVTTDNVWLR
+563 TAVAMTTDKVWLR
-576 LKNGSAYGYLLA
+576 LKNGSSYGYLLT
-588 DFASTEKVED
+588 DYASTEEVD
-598 APSVTG
+598 DPAPGVTG

-659 GGLTTVNPNSLNLT
+659 GGLTNVNPNNLNLT

-684 AKPLTTTTVS
+684 AKPLTTATVR
-694 KTVNLNDS
+694 KTINQGDS
-702 MTVVAVTEDGVW
+702 VTVIAVTGDGAW
-714 ARVSLGSGKYAYV
+714 ARVNLGSGKYAYA
-727 QTKSIAESKLN
+727 QTKSISETKPD
-738 GDSGEITDI
+738 GDDSGITDI
-747 SKKTV
+747 KKKTV

-764 TSTSSASLGTMSF
+764 PSTSSASLGTMSF
-777 GESLSCTGVN
+777 GESLSCNGVN
-787 STWARVVNSS
+787 STWARVMNSS
-797 GTVGYCK
+797 GALGYCK

-831 KASTSSTVLST
+831 KASTSSTVLTT
-842 LSLNAKVNGVAINE
+842 LSLNAKVTGVAINA

-876 DVATSPDSGSSSNA
+876 SVATTPDSGSTDSA
-890 TINKV
+890 TVNKV

-931 GVTLKRT
+931 GITLKRT
-938 SESQGYDSAYA
+938 SESQGYDSSYT
-949 KISAISDLKVGDL
+949 KISAISNLKVGDL

>member
-1 MKKKFIAAL
+1 MKRKFIAVL
-10 LLVCM
+10 LLVCV

-32 VYVTANTLPVYK
+32 VYVTAYTLPVYK
-44 SYSTSSKVLGT
+44 TYSTSSKVLGT

-65 ATNSSWAYVKNSS
+65 ATNSSWAYVKNSA
-78 GSTGYCKLSGIG
+78 GATGYCKLSGIG
-90 TSNPNKYNEKIY
+90 TSNPNKYSEKIY
-102 INSSG
+102 INSSN

-112 KPDTSSSVMM
+112 KPDTSSGVMM
-122 TLSKNSS
+122 TLSKNAS
-129 YTAVAKTSDN
+129 YTAVAKTPDN

-158 STSKVSD
+158 STSKVDD
-165 DAPTLPDLTAKTVYI
+165 DAPSTPDLTTKTVYI

-189 SASTSS
+189 SASSS
-195 SVLGVMSYGE
+195 SKVLGVMSYGE

-213 GDWAQIRNSSGA
+213 GDWAQIRNSANA

-231 SGLTTTNPNN
+231 SGLTATNPNN
-241 LDVLVYVSSASAKVY
+241 LDVRVYVSSASAKVY
-256 KKPTTSADVLTTA
+256 KKPSTSADVLTTV
-269 KQNDSFTAVAVTSD
+269 KLNDSFTAVAITAD

-288 VRSGS
+288 VKSGS
-293 SYGYIRVSDLS
+293 SYGYIQASKLS
-304 ASEIDPDDPDAPDA
+304 ASETEPEEPDEPDI
-318 PLDATVY
+318 PLV
-325 VASNTL
+325 S
-331 PVYASAS
+331 
-338 TSAKLLGTMSFG
+338 
-350 ESMTLV
+350 
-356 ALHSETWAQ
+356 
-365 VRNSSGT
+365 
-372 VGYCRI
+372 
-378 DGLTTENPNIL
+378 
-389 NMIIYITETGA
+389 
-400 KLYAKPTTSANV
+400 
-412 LGTLKQNAK
+412 
-421 YTAVTITLDG
+421 
-431 QWLRLKNGSS
+431 
-441 YGYLQTDYAST
+441 
-452 EEVDNPDPGLTG
+452 

-480 TSSKNLGTMSYGESM
+480 TSSKNLGTMSYGERM
-495 TLLDVDGSW
+495 TLLGVDGSW

-517 KLDGLTT
+517 KLDGLTIE
-524 VNPNNLNAT
+524 NPNSLNTT

-544 AKPTTSANVLGAL
+544 AKPTTSATVLGTL
-557 KQNAQY
+557 KQNAKY
-563 TCVAVTTDNVWLR
+563 TAVAMTTDKVWLR
-576 LKNGSAYGYLLA
+576 LKNGSSYGYLLT
-588 DFASTEKVED
+588 DYASTEEVD
-598 APSVTG
+598 DPAPGVTG

-659 GGLTTVNPNSLNLT
+659 GGLTNVNPNNLNLT

-684 AKPLTTTTVS
+684 AKPLTTATVR
-694 KTVNLNDS
+694 KTINQGDS
-702 MTVVAVTEDGVW
+702 VTVIAFTGDGAW
-714 ARVSLGSGKYAYV
+714 ARVNLGSGKYAYA
-727 QTKSIAESKLN
+727 QTKSISETKPD
-738 GDSGEITDI
+738 GDDSGITDI
-747 SKKTV
+747 KKKTV

-764 TSTSSASLGTMSF
+764 PSTSSASLGTMSF

-787 STWARVVNSS
+787 STWARVMNSS
-797 GTVGYCK
+797 GALGYCK

-831 KASTSSTVLST
+831 KASTSSTVLTT
-842 LSLNAKVNGVAINE
+842 LSLNTKVTGVAINA

-876 DVATSPDSGSSSNA
+876 SVATTPDSGSTDSA
-890 TINKV
+890 TVNKV

-931 GVTLKRT
+931 GITLKRT
-938 SESQGYDSAYA
+938 SESQGYDSSYT
-949 KISAISDLKVGDL
+949 KISAISNLKVGDL

>member
-1 MKKKFIAAL
+1 MKRKFIAVL
-10 LLVCM
+10 LLVCV

-44 SYSTSSKVLGT
+44 TYSTSSKVLGT

-65 ATNSSWAYVKNSS
+65 ATNSSWAYVKNSA
-78 GSTGYCKLSGIG
+78 GATGYCKLSGIG
-90 TSNPNKYNEKIY
+90 SSNPNKYSEKIY
-102 INSSG
+102 INSSN

-112 KPDTSSSVMM
+112 KPDTSSGVMM
-122 TLSKNSS
+122 TLSKNAS
-129 YTAVAKTSDN
+129 YTAVAKTPDN

-158 STSKVSD
+158 STSKVDD
-165 DAPTLPDLTAKTVYI
+165 DAPSTPDLTTKTVYI

-195 SVLGVMSYGE
+195 KVLGVMSYGE

-213 GDWAQIRNSSGA
+213 GDWAQIRNSANA

-231 SGLTTTNPNN
+231 SGLTATNPNN
-241 LDVLVYVSSASAKVY
+241 LDVRVYVSSASAKIY
-256 KKPTTSADVLTTA
+256 KKPSTSADVLTTV
-269 KQNDSFTAVAVTSD
+269 KLNDSFTAVAITAD

-288 VRSGS
+288 VKSGS
-293 SYGYIRVSDLS
+293 SYGYIQASKLS
-304 ASEIDPDDPDAPDA
+304 ASETEPEEPDEPDI
-318 PLDATVY
+318 PLV
-325 VASNTL
+325 S
-331 PVYASAS
+331 
-338 TSAKLLGTMSFG
+338 
-350 ESMTLV
+350 
-356 ALHSETWAQ
+356 
-365 VRNSSGT
+365 
-372 VGYCRI
+372 
-378 DGLTTENPNIL
+378 
-389 NMIIYITETGA
+389 
-400 KLYAKPTTSANV
+400 
-412 LGTLKQNAK
+412 
-421 YTAVTITLDG
+421 
-431 QWLRLKNGSS
+431 
-441 YGYLQTDYAST
+441 
-452 EEVDNPDPGLTG
+452 

-480 TSSKNLGTMSYGESM
+480 TSSKNLGTMSYGERM
-495 TLLDVDGSW
+495 TLLGVDGSW

-517 KLDGLTT
+517 KLDGLTIE
-524 VNPNNLNAT
+524 NPNSLNTT

-544 AKPTTSANVLGAL
+544 AKPTTSATVLGTL
-557 KQNAQY
+557 KQNAKY
-563 TCVAVTTDNVWLR
+563 TAVAMTTDKVWLR
-576 LKNGSAYGYLLA
+576 LKNGSSYGYLQT
-588 DFASTEKVED
+588 DYASTEEVD
-598 APSVTG
+598 DPAPGVTG

-659 GGLTTVNPNSLNLT
+659 GGLTNVNPNNLNLT

-684 AKPLTTTTVS
+684 AKPLTTATVR
-694 KTVNLNDS
+694 KTINQGDS
-702 MTVVAVTEDGVW
+702 VTVIAFTGDGSW
-714 ARVSLGSGKYAYV
+714 ARVNLGSGKYAYA
-727 QTKSIAESKLN
+727 QTKSISETKPD
-738 GDSGEITDI
+738 GDDSGITDI
-747 SKKTV
+747 KKKTV

-764 TSTSSASLGTMSF
+764 PSTSSASLGTMSF

-787 STWARVVNSS
+787 STWARVMNSS
-797 GTVGYCK
+797 GALGYCK

-831 KASTSSTVLST
+831 KASTSSTVLTT
-842 LSLNAKVNGVAINE
+842 LSLNAKVTGVAINA

-876 DVATSPDSGSSSNA
+876 SVATTPDSGSTDSA
-890 TINKV
+890 TVNKV

-931 GVTLKRT
+931 GITLKRT
-938 SESQGYDSAYA
+938 SESQGYDSSYT
-949 KISAISDLKVGDL
+949 KISAISNLKVGDL

>member
-1 MKKKFIAAL
+1 MKRKFIAVL
-10 LLVCM
+10 LLVCV

-44 SYSTSSKVLGT
+44 TYSTSSKVLGT

-65 ATNSSWAYVKNSS
+65 ATNSSWAYVKNSA
-78 GSTGYCKLSGIG
+78 GATGYCKLSGIG
-90 TSNPNKYNEKIY
+90 SSNPNKYSEKIY
-102 INSSG
+102 INSSN

-112 KPDTSSSVMM
+112 KPDTSSGVMM
-122 TLSKNSS
+122 TLSKNAS
-129 YTAVAKTSDN
+129 YTAVAKTPDN

-158 STSKVSD
+158 STSKVDD
-165 DAPTLPDLTAKTVYI
+165 DAPSTPDLTTKTVYI

-189 SASTSS
+189 SASSS
-195 SVLGVMSYGE
+195 SKVLGVMSYGE

-213 GDWAQIRNSSGA
+213 GSWAQIRNSANA

-231 SGLTTTNPNN
+231 SGLTATNPNN
-241 LDVLVYVSSASAKVY
+241 LDVRVYVSSASAKVY
-256 KKPTTSADVLTTA
+256 KKPSTSADVLTTV
-269 KQNDSFTAVAVTSD
+269 KLNDSFTAVAITAD

-288 VRSGS
+288 VKSGS
-293 SYGYIRVSDLS
+293 SYGYIQASKLS
-304 ASEIDPDDPDAPDA
+304 ASETEPEEPDEPDI
-318 PLDATVY
+318 PLV
-325 VASNTL
+325 S
-331 PVYASAS
+331 
-338 TSAKLLGTMSFG
+338 
-350 ESMTLV
+350 
-356 ALHSETWAQ
+356 
-365 VRNSSGT
+365 
-372 VGYCRI
+372 
-378 DGLTTENPNIL
+378 
-389 NMIIYITETGA
+389 
-400 KLYAKPTTSANV
+400 
-412 LGTLKQNAK
+412 
-421 YTAVTITLDG
+421 
-431 QWLRLKNGSS
+431 
-441 YGYLQTDYAST
+441 
-452 EEVDNPDPGLTG
+452 

-480 TSSKNLGTMSYGESM
+480 TSSKNLGTMSYGERM
-495 TLLDVDGSW
+495 TLLGVDGSW

-517 KLDGLTT
+517 KLDGLTIE
-524 VNPNNLNAT
+524 NPNSLNTT

-544 AKPTTSANVLGAL
+544 AKPTTSATVLGTL
-557 KQNAQY
+557 KQNAKY
-563 TCVAVTTDNVWLR
+563 TAVAMTTDKVWLR
-576 LKNGSAYGYLLA
+576 LKNGSSYGYLLT
-588 DFASTEKVED
+588 DYASTEEVD
-598 APSVTG
+598 DPAPGVTG

-653 VGYCKY
+653 VGYCKF
-659 GGLTTVNPNSLNLT
+659 GGLTNVNPNNLNLT

-684 AKPLTTTTVS
+684 AKPLTTATVR
-694 KTVNLNDS
+694 KTINQGDS
-702 MTVVAVTEDGVW
+702 VTVIAVTGDGAW
-714 ARVSLGSGKYAYV
+714 ARVNLGSGKYAYA
-727 QTKSIAESKLN
+727 QTKSISETKPD
-738 GDSGEITDI
+738 GDDSGITDI
-747 SKKTV
+747 KKKTV

-764 TSTSSASLGTMSF
+764 PSTSSASLGTMSF
-777 GESLSCTGVN
+777 GESLSCTGLN

-797 GTVGYCK
+797 GALGYCK

-831 KASTSSTVLST
+831 KASTSSTVLTT
-842 LSLNAKVNGVAINE
+842 LSLNAKVTGVAINA

-876 DVATSPDSGSSSNA
+876 SVATTPDSGSTDSA
-890 TINKV
+890 TVNKV

-931 GVTLKRT
+931 GITLKRT
-938 SESQGYDSAYA
+938 SESQGYDSSYT
-949 KISAISDLKVGDL
+949 KISAISNLKVGDL

>member
-1 MKKKFIAAL
+1 MKRKFIAVL
-10 LLVCM
+10 LLVCV

-32 VYVTANTLPVYK
+32 VYVTAYTLPVYK
-44 SYSTSSKVLGT
+44 TYSISSKVLGT

-65 ATNSSWAYVKNSS
+65 ATNSSWAYVKNSA
-78 GSTGYCKLSGIG
+78 GATGYCKLSGIG
-90 TSNPNKYNEKIY
+90 TSNPNKYSEKIY
-102 INSSG
+102 INSSN

-112 KPDTSSSVMM
+112 KPDTSSGVMM
-122 TLSKNSS
+122 TLSKNAS
-129 YTAVAKTSDN
+129 YTAVAKTPDN

-158 STSKVSD
+158 STSKVDD
-165 DAPTLPDLTAKTVYI
+165 DAPSTPDLTTKTVYI

-189 SASTSS
+189 SASSS
-195 SVLGVMSYGE
+195 SKVLGVMSYGE

-213 GDWAQIRNSSGA
+213 GDWAQIRNSANA

-231 SGLTTTNPNN
+231 SGLTATNPNN
-241 LDVLVYVSSASAKVY
+241 LDVRVYVSSASAKVY
-256 KKPTTSADVLTTA
+256 KKPSTSADVLTTV
-269 KQNDSFTAVAVTSD
+269 KLNDSFTAVAITAD

-288 VRSGS
+288 VKSGS
-293 SYGYIRVSDLS
+293 SYGYIQASKLS
-304 ASEIDPDDPDAPDA
+304 ASETEPEEPDEPDI
-318 PLDATVY
+318 PLV
-325 VASNTL
+325 S
-331 PVYASAS
+331 
-338 TSAKLLGTMSFG
+338 
-350 ESMTLV
+350 
-356 ALHSETWAQ
+356 
-365 VRNSSGT
+365 
-372 VGYCRI
+372 
-378 DGLTTENPNIL
+378 
-389 NMIIYITETGA
+389 
-400 KLYAKPTTSANV
+400 
-412 LGTLKQNAK
+412 
-421 YTAVTITLDG
+421 
-431 QWLRLKNGSS
+431 
-441 YGYLQTDYAST
+441 
-452 EEVDNPDPGLTG
+452 

-480 TSSKNLGTMSYGESM
+480 TSSKNLGTMSYGERM
-495 TLLDVDGSW
+495 TLLGVDGSW

-517 KLDGLTT
+517 KLDGLTIE
-524 VNPNNLNAT
+524 NPNSLNTT

-544 AKPTTSANVLGAL
+544 AKPTTSATVLGTL
-557 KQNAQY
+557 KQNAKY
-563 TCVAVTTDNVWLR
+563 TAVAMTPDKVWLR
-576 LKNGSAYGYLLA
+576 LKNGSSYGYLLT
-588 DFASTEKVED
+588 DYASTEEVD
-598 APSVTG
+598 DPAPGVTG

-653 VGYCKY
+653 VGYCKF
-659 GGLTTVNPNSLNLT
+659 GGLTNVNPNNLNLT

-684 AKPLTTTTVS
+684 AKPLTTATVR
-694 KTVNLNDS
+694 KTINQGDS
-702 MTVVAVTEDGVW
+702 VTVIAVTGDGAW
-714 ARVSLGSGKYAYV
+714 ARVNLGSGKYAYA
-727 QTKSIAESKLN
+727 QMKSISETKPD
-738 GDSGEITDI
+738 GDDSGITDI
-747 SKKTV
+747 KKKTV

-764 TSTSSASLGTMSF
+764 PSTSSASLGTMSF

-797 GTVGYCK
+797 GALGYCK

-831 KASTSSTVLST
+831 KASTSSTVLTT
-842 LSLNAKVNGVAINE
+842 LSLNAKVTGVAINA

-876 DVATSPDSGSSSNA
+876 SVATTPDSGSTDSA
-890 TINKV
+890 TVNKV

-931 GVTLKRT
+931 GITLKRT
-938 SESQGYDSAYA
+938 SESQGYDSSYT
-949 KISAISDLKVGDL
+949 KISAISNLKVGDL